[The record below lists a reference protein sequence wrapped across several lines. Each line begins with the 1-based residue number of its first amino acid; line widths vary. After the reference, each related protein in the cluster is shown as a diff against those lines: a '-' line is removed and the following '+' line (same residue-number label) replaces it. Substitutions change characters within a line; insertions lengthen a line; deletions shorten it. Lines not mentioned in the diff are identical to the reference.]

1 MEESKTSKNENHEPK
16 KNAWAFS
23 EESKA
28 VKVITNQTLKARND
42 KSIKEIGTNSP
53 NKNTSKKNKQNDICI
68 EKTEVKSCKVNA
80 ASVPGPKDLGLVLRD
95 QSHCKAKKSPSS
107 PVKAEKLPVSQ
118 AKVERAPIL
127 QAKAEKSPK
136 SPNSPV
142 KTEKAS
148 SLQATA
154 AEKTLNSQRKA
165 EKAPGSQMKS
175 EKVPSLPT
183 EAEKVPGLLLKENM
197 GQTELQKIGKKIP
210 SPITSLDKVNIG
222 VAEGI
227 KSALENSQPPQ
238 KQQTCTDNTGDSDDS
253 ASGTEDISDDL
264 SKTKN
269 DESNKENSSEMDYL
283 ENATVIDESTLTPE
297 QRLGLKQ
304 AEERLERDHIFR
316 LEKRSPEYTNCR
328 YLCKLCLIHIENI
341 QGAHKHIKE
350 KRHKKNILEKQ
361 EESELRS
368 LPPPSPAHLA
378 ALSVAVIE
386 LAKEQGITDDDL
398 RVRQEIVE
406 EMSKVVTAFL
416 PECSLRLYGSSLTKF
431 ALKSSDV
438 NIDIKF
444 PPKMNHPDL
453 LIQVLGI
460 LKKSVLY
467 LDVESD
473 FHAKVPVVV
482 CRDRKSGLLCRVSA
496 GNDMACLTTDL
507 LAALGKME
515 PVFIPLV
522 LAFRYWAKLCYIDS
536 QTDGGIPSYCFALMV
551 MFFLQ
556 QRKHPLLPC
565 LLGSWIEGF
574 DPKRMDDFQL
584 KGIVEEKFVK
594 WEYNS
599 SSATEKNSIAE
610 ENKAKADQPKDDTK
624 KTETDNQSNAMKEKH
639 GKSPLTLE
647 TPNQVS
653 LGQLWLELLKFYT
666 LDFALEEYVICVR
679 IQDILT
685 RENKNWPKRRIA
697 IEDPFSVK
705 RNVARS
711 LNSQLVYEYVVERF
725 RAAYRYFACPQRKG
739 GNKSSVD
746 SMKKEKGKISN
757 KKPMK
762 SDHMASAC
770 CILLGE
776 STEKINAEGGQPG
789 KYDEVEC
796 TSQRCITED
805 DNLLINELDLSEH
818 GQESSPLS
826 TNEGSELAPKSIKKQ
841 DVLAPSETCLKKECS
856 QCNCVVYKSPEPDES
871 AGTDC
876 RSDLERESS
885 HTCYTCTDTSTTS
898 CNCKATEDASDLND
912 DDSHPTQELYYV
924 FDKFILTSGKPP
936 TIVCSI
942 CKKDGHS
949 KNDCPEDFRKI
960 DLKPLPPMTNR
971 FREILDL
978 VCKRCFDELSPPFSE
993 QHNREQILIGLEKF
1007 IQKEYDEK
1015 ARLCLFGSSKN
1026 GFGFRDSDLDIC
1038 MTLEGHENAE
1048 KLNCKEIIE
1057 NLAKILKRH
1066 PGLRNILPIT
1076 TAKVPIVKFEHRR
1089 SGLEGDISLYN
1100 TLAQHNTRMLA
1111 TYAAIDP
1118 RVQYLGYTMKV
1129 FAKRCDIGDA
1139 SRGSLSSYAYILM
1152 VLYFLQQRKPPV
1164 IPVLQEIF
1172 DGKQIPQRMV
1182 DGWNAFFFDKTEELK
1197 KRLPSLG
1204 KNTETLGELWL
1215 GLLRFY
1221 TEEFDFKEYVI
1232 SIRQKK
1238 LLTTFEK
1245 QWTSKCIAIED
1256 PFDLNHNLG
1265 AGVSRKMTNFI
1276 MKAFINGRKLFG
1288 TPFYPLIGRE
1298 AEYFFDSRVLTDGEL
1313 APNDRCC
1320 RVCGKIGHYMKDCP
1334 KRRSSLLFR
1343 LKKKDSEEEKE
1354 GNEEEKDSRDLVDP
1368 RDLHDTRDF
1377 RDPRDLRCFICGDA
1391 GHVRR
1396 ECPEVKLARQR
1407 NSSVAAAQLVRNL
1420 VNAQQVAGSSQQQGD
1435 QSIRTRQSSE
1445 CSDSPSYSPQPQPF
1459 PQNSSQSTAITQAPS
1474 QPGSQ
1479 PKLGPP
1485 QQGAQPPHQ
1494 VQMPMYNFP
1503 QSPPTQYSPMHN
1515 MGLLPM
1521 HPLQIP
1527 APSWPIHGPVIHSA
1541 PGSAPSNIGLNDP
1554 SIIFAQ
1560 PAARPVAIPSS
1571 SHDGHWPRTVAPNSL
1586 VNNGTVG
1593 NSEPGFPGL
1602 NPPIPWEH
1610 APRPHFP
1617 LVPASWPYGLHQNFM
1632 HQGNAR
1638 FQHNKPF
1645 YTQGTIAYIFVNGLD
1660 GFCSGSRSLCK
1671 SQDLRV
1677 KIYEFSK
1684 HLLREHTCYV
1694 SDCAWCLLLKN

>member
-1 MEESKTSKNENHEPK
+1 MEDSKASKNENHEPK
-16 KNAWAFS
+16 KNAWAIS
-23 EESKA
+23 
-28 VKVITNQTLKARND
+28 NQTLKTRND
-42 KSIKEIGTNSP
+42 KSIKEIGTSSP
-53 NKNTSKKNKQNDICI
+53 NKNSSKKNKQNDICI
-68 EKTEVKSCKVNA
+68 EKTEAKSCKVNA
-80 ASVPGPKDLGLVLRD
+80 ANVASPKDLGLVLRD
-95 QSHCKAKKSPSS
+95 QSHCKTKKSPNS
-107 PVKAEKLPVSQ
+107 PVKAEKIPVS
-118 AKVERAPIL
+118 

-142 KTEKAS
+142 KTEKTPS
-148 SLQATA
+148 SQATA
-154 AEKTLNSQRKA
+154 TEKALSSQRKT
-165 EKAPGSQMKS
+165 EKVPSSQMKS
-175 EKVPSLPT
+175 EKVVGSPVEP
-183 EAEKVPGLLLKENM
+183 EKVPSLLSKENIRR
-197 GQTELQKIGKKIP
+197 TELQQIGKKIP
-210 SPITSLDKVNIG
+210 SSFTSLDKVNID
-222 VAEGI
+222 VVEGG
-227 KSALENSQPPQ
+227 KSALENSPLSQ
-238 KQQTCTDNTGDSDDS
+238 KQQACADNTGDSDDS
-253 ASGTEDISDDL
+253 ASGIEDIADDL
-264 SKTKN
+264 SKMKN
-269 DESNKENSSEMDYL
+269 DDSNKENSSEMDYL
-283 ENATVIDESTLTPE
+283 ENATVIDESALTPE

-316 LEKRSPEYTNCR
+316 LEK
-328 YLCKLCLIHIENI
+328 
-341 QGAHKHIKE
+341 
-350 KRHKKNILEKQ
+350 EKQ

-368 LPPPSPAHLA
+368 LPPPTPAHLA

-386 LAKEQGITDDDL
+386 LAKEHGITDDDL

-406 EMSKVVTAFL
+406 EMSKVITTFL

-431 ALKSSDV
+431 ALKNSDV

-444 PPKMNHPDL
+444 PPRMNHPDL

-467 LDVESD
+467 IDVESD

-482 CRDRKSGLLCRVSA
+482 CKDRKSGLLCRVSA

-515 PVFIPLV
+515 PVFTPLV

-551 MFFLQ
+551 LFFLQ
-556 QRKHPLLPC
+556 QRKPPLLPC

-639 GKSPLTLE
+639 GKSPLTLG

-739 GNKSSVD
+739 GNKSVD

-757 KKPMK
+757 KKSVK
-762 SDHMASAC
+762 SDNMASNC

-776 STEKINAEGGQPG
+776 STEKINTGRGQPD
-789 KYDEVEC
+789 KYDEMEC

-805 DNLLINELDLSEH
+805 DSLLVNELALAEL
-818 GQESSPLS
+818 GRESSCLS
-826 TNEGSELAPKSIKKQ
+826 TSKGSELEPKSIRKQ
-841 DVLAPSETCLKKECS
+841 DDLAPSETCLKKELS
-856 QCNCVVYKSPEPDES
+856 QCNCIDYKSPDPSES

-876 RSDLERESS
+876 RSNTETESS
-885 HTCYTCTDTSTTS
+885 HQIVSTDTSATS
-898 CNCKATEDASDLND
+898 CNCKATEDASDLD
-912 DDSHPTQELYYV
+912 DDDNHPTQELYYV

-1334 KRRSSLLFR
+1334 KRRR
-1343 LKKKDSEEEKE
+1343 LKKKDSEEEKD

-1368 RDLHDTRDF
+1368 RDLHDSREF

-1420 VNAQQVAGSSQQQGD
+1420 VNAQQVAGSAQQQGD

-1459 PQNSSQSTAITQAPS
+1459 PQNSSQSAAITQSPS

-1485 QQGAQPPHQ
+1485 QQGTQTPH
-1494 VQMPMYNFP
+1494 
-1503 QSPPTQYSPMHN
+1503 
-1515 MGLLPM
+1515 
-1521 HPLQIP
+1521 
-1527 APSWPIHGPVIHSA
+1527 
-1541 PGSAPSNIGLNDP
+1541 
-1554 SIIFAQ
+1554 Q
-1560 PAARPVAIPSS
+1560 PAARPVAIPNS

-1638 FQHNKPF
+1638 FQPNKPF
-1645 YTQGTIAYIFVNGLD
+1645 YTQDRCATRR
-1660 GFCSGSRSLCK
+1660 C
-1671 SQDLRV
+1671 
-1677 KIYEFSK
+1677 
-1684 HLLREHTCYV
+1684 RERCPHPPRGNV
-1694 SDCAWCLLLKN
+1694 SE

>member
-16 KNAWAFS
+16 KNVWAIC

-28 VKVITNQTLKARND
+28 VKVISNQTLKTRSD
-42 KSIKEIGTNSP
+42 KSLKEIGTSSP
-53 NKNTSKKNKQNDICI
+53 NKNSSKRNKQNDICI
-68 EKTEVKSCKVNA
+68 EKTEVKSCKINA
-80 ASVPGPKDLGLVLRD
+80 VSVPGPKDLGLVLRD
-95 QSHCKAKKSPSS
+95 QSHCKAKKSPNS
-107 PVKAEKLPVSQ
+107 PVKAEKAPTSQ
-118 AKVERAPIL
+118 TKVEKTPSL

-136 SPNSPV
+136 SPD
-142 KTEKAS
+142 S
-148 SLQATA
+148 S
-154 AEKTLNSQRKA
+154 RKA
-165 EKAPGSQMKS
+165 EKAPSSQVKA
-175 EKVPSLPT
+175 EKVPSSPS
-183 EAEKVPGLLLKENM
+183 ENVSSLLRENM
-197 GQTELQKIGKKIP
+197 RQMELQQIEKKIP
-210 SPITSLDKVNIG
+210 SSFTSVDKVNTQVVQG
-222 VAEGI
+222 V
-227 KSALENSQPPQ
+227 KSAMENSVQSQ
-238 KQQTCTDNTGDSDDS
+238 KQQTCTDGDSDDS
-253 ASGTEDISDDL
+253 ASGMEDIADDL
-264 SKTKN
+264 SKMKN
-269 DESNKENSSEMDYL
+269 DESNKENSSELEYL

-316 LEKRSPEYTNCR
+316 IEKRSPEYTNCR
-328 YLCKLCLIHIENI
+328 YLCKLCLILIENI
-341 QGAHKHIKE
+341 QRAHKHIKE

-386 LAKEQGITDDDL
+386 LAKEQGLTDDDFQ
-398 RVRQEIVE
+398 VRQEIVE
-406 EMSKVVTAFL
+406 EMSKVITASL

-460 LKKSVLY
+460 LKKNVSYV
-467 LDVESD
+467 DVESD

-482 CRDRKSGLLCRVSA
+482 CKDRKSGLLCRVSA

-507 LAALGKME
+507 LAALGKRE

-522 LAFRYWAKLCYIDS
+522 LAFRYWAKLCHIDS
-536 QTDGGIPSYCFALMV
+536 QSDGGIPSYCFALMV

-556 QRKHPLLPC
+556 QRKPPLLPS

-584 KGIVEEKFVK
+584 KGIVEENYVK

-599 SSATEKNSIAE
+599 SSTTEKNSTTE
-610 ENKAKADQPKDDTK
+610 ENKAKADQPKDDSK
-624 KTETDNQSNAMKEKH
+624 KTETENQSNAMKEKH

-679 IQDILT
+679 IKDILT

-697 IEDPFSVK
+697 IEDPFSIK

-739 GNKSSVD
+739 GNMSTVD
-746 SMKKEKGKISN
+746 SKKKEKGKISN
-757 KKPMK
+757 KKPVE
-762 SDHMASAC
+762 SDNTATNC
-770 CILLGE
+770 CILFEE
-776 STEKINAEGGQPG
+776 STEKINVEREQPD
-789 KYDEVEC
+789 KYDEMEC
-796 TSQRCITED
+796 TSQRCTSGND
-805 DNLLINELDLSEH
+805 DSLINELDLAEH
-818 GQESSPLS
+818 GQESSSLI
-826 TNEGSELAPKSIKKQ
+826 TGEGSQLEAKSIKSQ
-841 DVLAPSETCLKKECS
+841 DDLAPSETCLKKELSHCDCS
-856 QCNCVVYKSPEPDES
+856 KYKSHDPCES
-871 AGTDC
+871 ASGTNC
-876 RSDLERESS
+876 RLNLETRSS
-885 HTCYTCTDTSTTS
+885 PQIVCTDMSAIS
-898 CNCKATEDASDLND
+898 CNCKAAEDASEID
-912 DDSHPTQELYYV
+912 DDNNLTQELHYV
-924 FDKFILTSGKPP
+924 FDKCILTSGKPP

-978 VCKRCFDELSPPFSE
+978 VCKSCFDELSPPFSE

-1007 IQKEYDEK
+1007 IQKEFDEK

-1048 KLNCKEIIE
+1048 KLNSKDIIE

-1334 KRRSSLLFR
+1334 KRRSLLFR
-1343 LKKKDSEEEKE
+1343 LKKKDSEEDKE
-1354 GNEEEKDSRDLVDP
+1354 GNEEDKDSRDLL
-1368 RDLHDTRDF
+1368 DLHDSRDY

-1420 VNAQQVAGSSQQQGD
+1420 VNAQQVAGSAQQQGD
-1435 QSIRTRQSSE
+1435 QPIRTRQSSE

-1459 PQNSSQSTAITQAPS
+1459 PQNSSQSAAITQSPS

-1479 PKLGPP
+1479 SNLGPP

-1503 QSPPTQYSPMHN
+1503 QSPPAQYSPMHN

-1541 PGSAPSNIGLNDP
+1541 PGTAPSNIGLNDP

-1560 PAARPVAIPSS
+1560 PAARPVAIPST

-1586 VNNGTVG
+1586 VNNGAVR

-1638 FQHNKPF
+1638 FQPNKPF
-1645 YTQGTIAYIFVNGLD
+1645 YTQDRCANRR
-1660 GFCSGSRSLCK
+1660 C
-1671 SQDLRV
+1671 
-1677 KIYEFSK
+1677 
-1684 HLLREHTCYV
+1684 RERCPHPPRGNV
-1694 SDCAWCLLLKN
+1694 SE

>member
-1 MEESKTSKNENHEPK
+1 MEESKTSENENHEPK
-16 KNAWAFS
+16 KNAWALS

-28 VKVITNQTLKARND
+28 VKVITNQTLKAKND
-42 KSIKEIGTNSP
+42 KSIKEIGTSSP
-53 NKNTSKKNKQNDICI
+53 NKNNSKKNKQNDICI

-80 ASVPGPKDLGLVLRD
+80 ASVPGKDLVLRD
-95 QSHCKAKKSPSS
+95 QSHCRAKKSPNS
-107 PVKAEKLPVSQ
+107 PAKAEKLPVSQ
-118 AKVERAPIL
+118 AKVERAPSL
-127 QAKAEKSPK
+127 QAKTEKPSK

-142 KTEKAS
+142 KTEKTPS
-148 SLQATA
+148 SQAIV

-175 EKVPSLPT
+175 EKVPSLPA
-183 EAEKVPGLLLKENM
+183 EAEKVPSLLLKENM
-197 GQTELQKIGKKIP
+197 RQTELQHIGKKIP
-210 SPITSLDKVNIG
+210 SSFTSLDKVNIG
-222 VAEGI
+222 VAEEE
-227 KSALENSQPPQ
+227 KPAMENSQRSQ

-264 SKTKN
+264 SKMKS

-368 LPPPSPAHLA
+368 LPPPSLAHLA
-378 ALSVAVIE
+378 ALSVAVTE

-398 RVRQEIVE
+398 KVRQEIVE
-406 EMSKVVTAFL
+406 EMSKVITTFL

-467 LDVESD
+467 VDVESD

-482 CRDRKSGLLCRVSA
+482 CKDRKSGLLCRVSA

-515 PVFIPLV
+515 PVFTPLV

-556 QRKHPLLPC
+556 QRKPPLLPC

-599 SSATEKNSIAE
+599 SSATERNSIAE

-624 KTETDNQSNAMKEKH
+624 KTETTNQSNARKEKY

-647 TPNQVS
+647 TPNRVS

-679 IQDILT
+679 IKDILT

-697 IEDPFSVK
+697 IEDPFSIK

-725 RAAYRYFACPQRKG
+725 RAAYRYFACPQKKG
-739 GNKSSVD
+739 GNKSTVD

-757 KKPMK
+757 KKPVK
-762 SDHMASAC
+762 TETVASSC
-770 CILLGE
+770 CTLLGE
-776 STEKINAEGGQPG
+776 STEKVNAGRGQPD
-789 KYDEVEC
+789 KYNEMEC
-796 TSQRCITED
+796 TSQRCITEA
-805 DNLLINELDLSEH
+805 DNLLVNDLDLAER
-818 GQESSPLS
+818 GQESSSLS
-826 TNEGSELAPKSIKKQ
+826 TSENSELEPKSIKNQ
-841 DVLAPSETCLKKECS
+841 DVLAPSETCFKKDFS
-856 QCNCVVYKSPEPDES
+856 QYNCIDYKSPEPDES
-871 AGTDC
+871 SGTDC
-876 RSDLERESS
+876 RSDLETKSS
-885 HTCYTCTDTSTTS
+885 HQIVCTDTSATS
-898 CNCKATEDASDLND
+898 CNCKATEDASDPND
-912 DDSHPTQELYYV
+912 DENHPIQELYYV

-971 FREILDL
+971 FRDILDL

-1354 GNEEEKDSRDLVDP
+1354 GNEEEKDSRDLLDP

-1420 VNAQQVAGSSQQQGD
+1420 VNAQQVAGSAQQQGD

-1459 PQNSSQSTAITQAPS
+1459 PQNSSQSTAITQPPS

-1485 QQGAQPPHQ
+1485 QQGTQHPHQ

-1503 QSPPTQYSPMHN
+1503 QSPPAQYSPMHN

-1638 FQHNKPF
+1638 FQPNKPF
-1645 YTQGTIAYIFVNGLD
+1645 YTQAGLQMHSNQPILLSQGYPYLSVSYIQQ
-1660 GFCSGSRSLCK
+1660 K
-1671 SQDLRV
+1671 
-1677 KIYEFSK
+1677 K
-1684 HLLREHTCYV
+1684 
-1694 SDCAWCLLLKN
+1694 

>member
-1 MEESKTSKNENHEPK
+1 MEEPKTCKSENHEPK
-16 KNAWAFS
+16 KNAIC
-23 EESKA
+23 EESKS

-53 NKNTSKKNKQNDICI
+53 NRNSSKKNKQNDICM
-68 EKTEVKSCKVNA
+68 EKSDVKSCKVNA

-95 QSHCKAKKSPSS
+95 QSHCKAKKLPNSPMKAEKAPISQAKLEKVPS
-107 PVKAEKLPVSQ
+107 LQAKLEKLPKSPNLPVKAEKASC
-118 AKVERAPIL
+118 
-127 QAKAEKSPK
+127 SP
-136 SPNSPV
+136 
-142 KTEKAS
+142 A
-148 SLQATA
+148 ATA
-154 AEKTLNSQRKA
+154 AAAAAAEKALSSQRKE
-165 EKAPGSQMKS
+165 EKTPSSQMKS
-175 EKVPSLPT
+175 EKVPSS
-183 EAEKVPGLLLKENM
+183 LLKESM
-197 GQTELQKIGKKIP
+197 KQTELHQTGKKV
-210 SPITSLDKVNIG
+210 SSSFTSVDKGNSENLQG
-222 VAEGI
+222 E
-227 KSALENSQPPQ
+227 KSAWENLPRSQRQ
-238 KQQTCTDNTGDSDDS
+238 RIRTDNTGDSDDS
-253 ASGTEDISDDL
+253 ASGIEEILDDL
-264 SKTKN
+264 NKMKN

-378 ALSVAVIE
+378 ALSVAVVE

-406 EMSKVVTAFL
+406 EMSKVITTFL

-460 LKKSVLY
+460 LKKNVLY
-467 LDVESD
+467 VDVESD

-482 CRDRKSGLLCRVSA
+482 CKDRKSGLLCRVSA

-515 PVFIPLV
+515 PVFTPLV

-556 QRKHPLLPC
+556 QRKPPLLPC

-599 SSATEKNSIAE
+599 SSATEKNSIAD

-624 KTETDNQSNAMKEKH
+624 KTETDNQSNAMREKH

-647 TPNQVS
+647 APNQVS

-679 IQDILT
+679 IQDTVT

-739 GNKSSVD
+739 GNKSTVD
-746 SMKKEKGKISN
+746 FKKKEKGKISN
-757 KKPMK
+757 KKPVK
-762 SDHMASAC
+762 SDNMATSC

-776 STEKINAEGGQPG
+776 STEKKNTERGQPD
-789 KYDEVEC
+789 KYDEMEC
-796 TSQRCITED
+796 TSQRCII
-805 DNLLINELDLSEH
+805 DNDSLLVNELGLTDH
-818 GQESSPLS
+818 GQESSSVS
-826 TNEGSELAPKSIKKQ
+826 TASEGSELEPKSVKKQ
-841 DVLAPSETCLKKECS
+841 SDLAPSETCLKKELS
-856 QCNCVVYKSPEPDES
+856 QCNYIGSSDPVES

-876 RSDLERESS
+876 RSNLQTESS
-885 HTCYTCTDTSTTS
+885 HQIVCTDISATS
-898 CNCKATEDASDLND
+898 CNCKASEVASDLND
-912 DDSHPTQELYYV
+912 DDNLPSQELYYV

-1007 IQKEYDEK
+1007 IQREYDEK

-1204 KNTETLGELWL
+1204 KNTESLGELWL

-1334 KRRSSLLFR
+1334 KRKSSLLFR

-1354 GNEEEKDSRDLVDP
+1354 GNEEEKDSRDHLDS
-1368 RDLHDTRDF
+1368 RDLHDARDF

-1420 VNAQQVAGSSQQQGD
+1420 VNAQQVAGSSQQQSD
-1435 QSIRTRQSSE
+1435 QSIRSRQSSE

-1459 PQNSSQSTAITQAPS
+1459 PQNSSQSAAITQSPS
-1474 QPGSQ
+1474 QPASQ

-1485 QQGAQPPHQ
+1485 QQGAQPSHQ

-1503 QSPPTQYSPMHN
+1503 QSPPAQYSPMHN

-1586 VNNGTVG
+1586 VNNGAVG
-1593 NSEPGFPGL
+1593 NSEPRFQGL
-1602 NPPIPWEH
+1602 TPPIPWEH

-1638 FQHNKPF
+1638 FQPNKPF
-1645 YTQGTIAYIFVNGLD
+1645 YTQAGLPMHSNQPILLSQGYPYLNVSYIQQ
-1660 GFCSGSRSLCK
+1660 K
-1671 SQDLRV
+1671 
-1677 KIYEFSK
+1677 K
-1684 HLLREHTCYV
+1684 
-1694 SDCAWCLLLKN
+1694 

>member
-1445 CSDSPSYSPQPQPF
+1445 CV
-1459 PQNSSQSTAITQAPS
+1459 STLPAD
-1474 QPGSQ
+1474 
-1479 PKLGPP
+1479 
-1485 QQGAQPPHQ
+1485 
-1494 VQMPMYNFP
+1494 
-1503 QSPPTQYSPMHN
+1503 
-1515 MGLLPM
+1515 GLVL
-1521 HPLQIP
+1521 
-1527 APSWPIHGPVIHSA
+1527 AG
-1541 PGSAPSNIGLNDP
+1541 
-1554 SIIFAQ
+1554 
-1560 PAARPVAIPSS
+1560 R
-1571 SHDGHWPRTVAPNSL
+1571 
-1586 VNNGTVG
+1586 
-1593 NSEPGFPGL
+1593 
-1602 NPPIPWEH
+1602 
-1610 APRPHFP
+1610 
-1617 LVPASWPYGLHQNFM
+1617 
-1632 HQGNAR
+1632 
-1638 FQHNKPF
+1638 
-1645 YTQGTIAYIFVNGLD
+1645 
-1660 GFCSGSRSLCK
+1660 
-1671 SQDLRV
+1671 
-1677 KIYEFSK
+1677 
-1684 HLLREHTCYV
+1684 
-1694 SDCAWCLLLKN
+1694 

>member
-1 MEESKTSKNENHEPK
+1 MEDSKTSTNENHEPK
-16 KNAWAFS
+16 KNAWALS

-28 VKVITNQTLKARND
+28 VKVISNQTLKARND
-42 KSIKEIGTNSP
+42 KSIKEIGTSSP
-53 NKNTSKKNKQNDICI
+53 NKNSSKKNKQNDICI

-80 ASVPGPKDLGLVLRD
+80 ANIASPKDLGLVLRD
-95 QSHCKAKKSPSS
+95 QSHCKTK
-107 PVKAEKLPVSQ
+107 
-118 AKVERAPIL
+118 
-127 QAKAEKSPK
+127 K

-142 KTEKAS
+142 KAEKVPVSQAKAEKLPKSPNSPAKTEKTP

-154 AEKTLNSQRKA
+154 TEKSLSSQRKM
-165 EKAPGSQMKS
+165 EKVPSSQMKS
-175 EKVPSLPT
+175 EKVPGSPAEPEKAPSL
-183 EAEKVPGLLLKENM
+183 VLKENIRR
-197 GQTELQKIGKKIP
+197 TEFQQIGKKIP
-210 SPITSLDKVNIG
+210 SSFTSLDKVNMD
-222 VAEGI
+222 VEGG
-227 KSALENSQPPQ
+227 KSASETAPQSQ
-238 KQQTCTDNTGDSDDS
+238 KQQACTDNTGDSDDS
-253 ASGTEDISDDL
+253 ASGIEDISDDL
-264 SKTKN
+264 SKMKN
-269 DESNKENSSEMDYL
+269 DDSNKENSSEMEYL
-283 ENATVIDESTLTPE
+283 ENATVIDESALTPE

-368 LPPPSPAHLA
+368 LPPPTAAHLA

-386 LAKEQGITDDDL
+386 LAKEHGITDDDL

-406 EMSKVVTAFL
+406 EMSEVITTFL

-431 ALKSSDV
+431 ALKNSDV

-444 PPKMNHPDL
+444 PPRMNHPDL

-467 LDVESD
+467 IDVESD

-482 CRDRKSGLLCRVSA
+482 CKDRKRLPLCGTSDTFFSLPPKYLCYNSVTPLSGLLCRVSA

-507 LAALGKME
+507 LAALGKLE
-515 PVFIPLV
+515 PVFTPLV

-556 QRKHPLLPC
+556 QRKPPLLPC

-639 GKSPLTLE
+639 GKSPLTLG

-679 IQDILT
+679 MQDILT

-739 GNKSSVD
+739 GNKSTVN
-746 SMKKEKGKISN
+746 SMKKEKGKVSN
-757 KKPMK
+757 KKPVK
-762 SDHMASAC
+762 SDNMASSC
-770 CILLGE
+770 TLLGE
-776 STEKINAEGGQPG
+776 STEKINAERGQPD
-789 KYDEVEC
+789 KYDEMEC

-805 DNLLINELDLSEH
+805 DSLLVNELDLAEL
-818 GQESSPLS
+818 GQESCLS
-826 TNEGSELAPKSIKKQ
+826 TGEGSELEPKSNKKQ
-841 DVLAPSETCLKKECS
+841 DDLAPSETYLKKELS
-856 QCNCVVYKSPEPDES
+856 QCNCIDYKSPDPDES
-871 AGTDC
+871 VGTDC
-876 RSDLERESS
+876 RSNIETESS
-885 HTCYTCTDTSTTS
+885 HQNVSTDTSATS

-912 DDSHPTQELYYV
+912 DDNHPTQELYYV

-1334 KRRSSLLFR
+1334 KRRSLLFR
-1343 LKKKDSEEEKE
+1343 LKKKDSEEEKD
-1354 GNEEEKDSRDLVDP
+1354 GNEEEKDSRDLVDA
-1368 RDLHDTRDF
+1368 RDLHDTREF

-1407 NSSVAAAQLVRNL
+1407 NSSVAAAQLVRSL
-1420 VNAQQVAGSSQQQGD
+1420 VNAQQVAGSGQQQSD
-1435 QSIRTRQSSE
+1435 QSVRTRQSSE

-1459 PQNSSQSTAITQAPS
+1459 PQNSSQSAAITQSPS

-1503 QSPPTQYSPMHN
+1503 QSPPAQYSPMHN

-1560 PAARPVAIPSS
+1560 PAARPVAIPNS

-1638 FQHNKPF
+1638 FQPNKPF
-1645 YTQGTIAYIFVNGLD
+1645 YTQAGLPMHSNQPILLSQGYPYLNVSYIQQ
-1660 GFCSGSRSLCK
+1660 K
-1671 SQDLRV
+1671 
-1677 KIYEFSK
+1677 K
-1684 HLLREHTCYV
+1684 
-1694 SDCAWCLLLKN
+1694 

>member
-1 MEESKTSKNENHEPK
+1 M
-16 KNAWAFS
+16 
-23 EESKA
+23 
-28 VKVITNQTLKARND
+28 
-42 KSIKEIGTNSP
+42 
-53 NKNTSKKNKQNDICI
+53 
-68 EKTEVKSCKVNA
+68 
-80 ASVPGPKDLGLVLRD
+80 
-95 QSHCKAKKSPSS
+95 
-107 PVKAEKLPVSQ
+107 
-118 AKVERAPIL
+118 
-127 QAKAEKSPK
+127 
-136 SPNSPV
+136 
-142 KTEKAS
+142 
-148 SLQATA
+148 
-154 AEKTLNSQRKA
+154 
-165 EKAPGSQMKS
+165 
-175 EKVPSLPT
+175 
-183 EAEKVPGLLLKENM
+183 
-197 GQTELQKIGKKIP
+197 
-210 SPITSLDKVNIG
+210 
-222 VAEGI
+222 
-227 KSALENSQPPQ
+227 
-238 KQQTCTDNTGDSDDS
+238 
-253 ASGTEDISDDL
+253 
-264 SKTKN
+264 
-269 DESNKENSSEMDYL
+269 
-283 ENATVIDESTLTPE
+283 
-297 QRLGLKQ
+297 
-304 AEERLERDHIFR
+304 
-316 LEKRSPEYTNCR
+316 
-328 YLCKLCLIHIENI
+328 
-341 QGAHKHIKE
+341 
-350 KRHKKNILEKQ
+350 
-361 EESELRS
+361 
-368 LPPPSPAHLA
+368 
-378 ALSVAVIE
+378 
-386 LAKEQGITDDDL
+386 
-398 RVRQEIVE
+398 
-406 EMSKVVTAFL
+406 
-416 PECSLRLYGSSLTKF
+416 
-431 ALKSSDV
+431 
-438 NIDIKF
+438 
-444 PPKMNHPDL
+444 
-453 LIQVLGI
+453 
-460 LKKSVLY
+460 
-467 LDVESD
+467 
-473 FHAKVPVVV
+473 
-482 CRDRKSGLLCRVSA
+482 
-496 GNDMACLTTDL
+496 
-507 LAALGKME
+507 
-515 PVFIPLV
+515 
-522 LAFRYWAKLCYIDS
+522 
-536 QTDGGIPSYCFALMV
+536 
-551 MFFLQ
+551 
-556 QRKHPLLPC
+556 
-565 LLGSWIEGF
+565 
-574 DPKRMDDFQL
+574 
-584 KGIVEEKFVK
+584 
-594 WEYNS
+594 
-599 SSATEKNSIAE
+599 
-610 ENKAKADQPKDDTK
+610 
-624 KTETDNQSNAMKEKH
+624 
-639 GKSPLTLE
+639 
-647 TPNQVS
+647 
-653 LGQLWLELLKFYT
+653 
-666 LDFALEEYVICVR
+666 
-679 IQDILT
+679 
-685 RENKNWPKRRIA
+685 
-697 IEDPFSVK
+697 
-705 RNVARS
+705 
-711 LNSQLVYEYVVERF
+711 ERF

-739 GNKSSVD
+739 GNKSTVD
-746 SMKKEKGKISN
+746 LKKKEKGKLSN
-757 KKPMK
+757 KKPVK
-762 SDHMASAC
+762 SDCSATNGC
-770 CILLGE
+770 VLGE
-776 STEKINAEGGQPG
+776 STEKVNMERGQPL
-789 KYDEVEC
+789 KHDEMEF
-796 TSQRCITED
+796 TSQRCIV
-805 DNLLINELDLSEH
+805 DNDRLLVNELGLADH
-818 GQESSPLS
+818 GQDSSSLS
-826 TNEGSELAPKSIKKQ
+826 TGSEGSELQQKSAEKQ
-841 DVLAPSETCLKKECS
+841 GDLTPSETSLKKELS
-856 QCNCVVYKSPEPDES
+856 QCHCTGTPDGAGS

-876 RSDLERESS
+876 RSNLEMESS
-885 HTCYTCTDTSTTS
+885 HQIVCNNISATS
-898 CNCKATEDASDLND
+898 CNCKATEVASDLID
-912 DDSHPTQELYYV
+912 DDNLPSQELYYV

-978 VCKRCFDELSPPFSE
+978 VCKRCFDELSPPCSE

-1204 KNTETLGELWL
+1204 KNTESLGELWL

-1334 KRRSSLLFR
+1334 KRKR

-1354 GNEEEKDSRDLVDP
+1354 GNEEEKDSRDLLDS
-1368 RDLHDTRDF
+1368 
-1377 RDPRDLRCFICGDA
+1377 RDLRCFICGDA

-1396 ECPEVKLARQR
+1396 ECPEVKMARQR

-1420 VNAQQVAGSSQQQGD
+1420 VNAQQVAGSAQQQSD

-1459 PQNSSQSTAITQAPS
+1459 PQNSPQPSALPPPPS

-1485 QQGAQPPHQ
+1485 QQGGQPPHQ
-1494 VQMPMYNFP
+1494 VQMPLYNFP
-1503 QSPPTQYSPMHN
+1503 PSPPAHYSPMHG

-1527 APSWPIHGPVIHSA
+1527 APSWPIHGPMLHSA
-1541 PGSAPSNIGLNDP
+1541 PGSTPSNIGLNDP

-1560 PAARPVAIPSS
+1560 PAARPMAIPSS

-1586 VNNGTVG
+1586 VNNGAVG
-1593 NSEPGFPGL
+1593 NSEPRFRGL

-1632 HQGNAR
+1632 HQGNPR
-1638 FQHNKPF
+1638 FQPKPF
-1645 YTQGTIAYIFVNGLD
+1645 YAQAERCATRR
-1660 GFCSGSRSLCK
+1660 SRERCPHPP
-1671 SQDLRV
+1671 RGN
-1677 KIYEFSK
+1677 
-1684 HLLREHTCYV
+1684 V
-1694 SDCAWCLLLKN
+1694 SE

>member
-16 KNAWAFS
+16 KNAWALS
-23 EESKA
+23 EESKT

-53 NKNTSKKNKQNDICI
+53 NRNSSKKNKQNDICI

-95 QSHCKAKKSPSS
+95 QSHCKAKKSPNS
-107 PVKAEKLPVSQ
+107 PVKSEKVPISQ
-118 AKVERAPIL
+118 AKVERAPSL

-136 SPNSPV
+136 SSNSPV
-142 KTEKAS
+142 KTEKTPS
-148 SLQATA
+148 FQATVV
-154 AEKTLNSQRKA
+154 EKTLNSQRRA

-175 EKVPSLPT
+175 EKVPSLPP
-183 EAEKVPGLLLKENM
+183 EAEKVPSLLLKENM
-197 GQTELQKIGKKIP
+197 RQTELQQIGKKIP
-210 SPITSLDKVNIG
+210 SSFTSLDKVNID
-222 VAEGI
+222 VTEGE
-227 KSALENSQPPQ
+227 KSALENSQRSQ
-238 KQQTCTDNTGDSDDS
+238 KKQTCTDNTGDSDDS
-253 ASGTEDISDDL
+253 ASGIEDISDDL

-368 LPPPSPAHLA
+368 LPPPTPAHLA
-378 ALSVAVIE
+378 ALTVAVIE

-406 EMSKVVTAFL
+406 EMSKVITTFL
-416 PECSLRLYGSSLTKF
+416 PECSLRLYGSSLSKF

-460 LKKSVLY
+460 LKKSGDYNVRTIFGTLPVVCDNTANDTKRVLY
-467 LDVESD
+467 VDVESD

-482 CRDRKSGLLCRVSA
+482 CKDRKSGLLCRVSA
-496 GNDMACLTTDL
+496 GNDTACLTTDL

-515 PVFIPLV
+515 PVFTPLV

-556 QRKHPLLPC
+556 QRKPPLLPC
-565 LLGSWIEGF
+565 LLGSW
-574 DPKRMDDFQL
+574 
-584 KGIVEEKFVK
+584 
-594 WEYNS
+594 
-599 SSATEKNSIAE
+599 
-610 ENKAKADQPKDDTK
+610 
-624 KTETDNQSNAMKEKH
+624 
-639 GKSPLTLE
+639 SPLTLE
-647 TPNQVS
+647 TQKQVS

-739 GNKSSVD
+739 GNKSTMD
-746 SMKKEKGKISN
+746 SMKKEKGKINS
-757 KKPMK
+757 KKPVK
-762 SDHMASAC
+762 SDNVASNC
-770 CILLGE
+770 CILLGG
-776 STEKINAEGGQPG
+776 STEKINAERGQPD
-789 KYDEVEC
+789 KYDEMKC

-805 DNLLINELDLSEH
+805 DSLLINELDLAEN
-818 GQESSPLS
+818 GQESSSLS
-826 TNEGSELAPKSIKKQ
+826 TSEGSELEPKSIKKQ
-841 DVLAPSETCLKKECS
+841 DVLAPSETYLKKELS
-856 QCNCVVYKSPEPDES
+856 RCNCIDYKSPEPDES
-871 AGTDC
+871 AGTGC
-876 RSDLERESS
+876 RSNLETESS
-885 HTCYTCTDTSTTS
+885 HQIVCTDTSATS

-912 DDSHPTQELYYV
+912 DNHPTQELYYV

-1354 GNEEEKDSRDLVDP
+1354 GNEEEKDSRDLDT

-1420 VNAQQVAGSSQQQGD
+1420 VNAQQVAGSAQQQSD

-1459 PQNSSQSTAITQAPS
+1459 PQNSSQSTAITQPPS

-1503 QSPPTQYSPMHN
+1503 QSPPAQYSPMHN

-1632 HQGNAR
+1632 HQGSAR
-1638 FQHNKPF
+1638 FQPNKPF
-1645 YTQGTIAYIFVNGLD
+1645 YTQAGLPMHSNQPILLSQGYPYLNVSYIQQ
-1660 GFCSGSRSLCK
+1660 K
-1671 SQDLRV
+1671 
-1677 KIYEFSK
+1677 K
-1684 HLLREHTCYV
+1684 
-1694 SDCAWCLLLKN
+1694 

>member
-222 VAEGI
+222 VAEGV

-565 LLGSWIEGF
+565 LLGSW
-574 DPKRMDDFQL
+574 
-584 KGIVEEKFVK
+584 
-594 WEYNS
+594 
-599 SSATEKNSIAE
+599 
-610 ENKAKADQPKDDTK
+610 
-624 KTETDNQSNAMKEKH
+624 
-639 GKSPLTLE
+639 SPLTLE

-1645 YTQGTIAYIFVNGLD
+1645 YTQAGLPMHSNQPILLSQGYPYLNVSYIQQ
-1660 GFCSGSRSLCK
+1660 K
-1671 SQDLRV
+1671 
-1677 KIYEFSK
+1677 K
-1684 HLLREHTCYV
+1684 
-1694 SDCAWCLLLKN
+1694 

>member
-1 MEESKTSKNENHEPK
+1 MEEPKTCKSENHEPK
-16 KNAWAFS
+16 KNAIC
-23 EESKA
+23 EESKS

-53 NKNTSKKNKQNDICI
+53 NRNSSKKNKQNDICM
-68 EKTEVKSCKVNA
+68 EKSDVKSCKVNA

-95 QSHCKAKKSPSS
+95 QSHCKAKKLPNSPMKAEKAPISQAKLEKVPS
-107 PVKAEKLPVSQ
+107 LQAKLEKLPKSPNLPVKAEKASC
-118 AKVERAPIL
+118 
-127 QAKAEKSPK
+127 SP
-136 SPNSPV
+136 
-142 KTEKAS
+142 A
-148 SLQATA
+148 ATA
-154 AEKTLNSQRKA
+154 AAAAAAEKALSSQRKE
-165 EKAPGSQMKS
+165 EKTPSSQMKS
-175 EKVPSLPT
+175 EKVPSS
-183 EAEKVPGLLLKENM
+183 LLKESM
-197 GQTELQKIGKKIP
+197 KQTELHQTGKKV
-210 SPITSLDKVNIG
+210 SSSFTSVDKGNSENLQG
-222 VAEGI
+222 E
-227 KSALENSQPPQ
+227 KSAWENLPRSQRQ
-238 KQQTCTDNTGDSDDS
+238 RIRTDNTGDSDDS
-253 ASGTEDISDDL
+253 ASGIEEILDDL
-264 SKTKN
+264 NKMKN

-378 ALSVAVIE
+378 ALSVAVVE

-406 EMSKVVTAFL
+406 EMSKVITTFL

-460 LKKSVLY
+460 LKKNVLY
-467 LDVESD
+467 VDVESD

-482 CRDRKSGLLCRVSA
+482 CKDRKSGLLCRVSA

-515 PVFIPLV
+515 PVFTPLV

-556 QRKHPLLPC
+556 QRKPPLLPC
-565 LLGSWIEGF
+565 LLGSW
-574 DPKRMDDFQL
+574 
-584 KGIVEEKFVK
+584 
-594 WEYNS
+594 
-599 SSATEKNSIAE
+599 
-610 ENKAKADQPKDDTK
+610 
-624 KTETDNQSNAMKEKH
+624 
-639 GKSPLTLE
+639 SPLTLE
-647 TPNQVS
+647 APNQVS

-679 IQDILT
+679 IQDTVT

-739 GNKSSVD
+739 GNKSTVD
-746 SMKKEKGKISN
+746 FKKKEKGKISN
-757 KKPMK
+757 KKPVK
-762 SDHMASAC
+762 SDNMATSC

-776 STEKINAEGGQPG
+776 STEKKNTERGQPD
-789 KYDEVEC
+789 KYDEMEC
-796 TSQRCITED
+796 TSQRCII
-805 DNLLINELDLSEH
+805 DNDSLLVNELGLTDH
-818 GQESSPLS
+818 GQESSSVS
-826 TNEGSELAPKSIKKQ
+826 TASEGSELEPKSVKKQ
-841 DVLAPSETCLKKECS
+841 SDLAPSETCLKKELS
-856 QCNCVVYKSPEPDES
+856 QCNYIGSSDPVES

-876 RSDLERESS
+876 RSNLQTESS
-885 HTCYTCTDTSTTS
+885 HQIVCTDISATS
-898 CNCKATEDASDLND
+898 CNCKASEVASDLND
-912 DDSHPTQELYYV
+912 DDNLPSQELYYV

-1007 IQKEYDEK
+1007 IQREYDEK

-1204 KNTETLGELWL
+1204 KNTESLGELWL

-1334 KRRSSLLFR
+1334 KRKSSLLFR

-1354 GNEEEKDSRDLVDP
+1354 GNEEEKDSRDHLDS
-1368 RDLHDTRDF
+1368 RDLHDARDF

-1420 VNAQQVAGSSQQQGD
+1420 VNAQQVAGSSQQQSD
-1435 QSIRTRQSSE
+1435 QSIRSRQSSE

-1459 PQNSSQSTAITQAPS
+1459 PQNSSQSAAITQSPS
-1474 QPGSQ
+1474 QPASQ

-1485 QQGAQPPHQ
+1485 QQGAQPSHQ

-1503 QSPPTQYSPMHN
+1503 QSPPAQYSPMHN

-1586 VNNGTVG
+1586 VNNGAVG
-1593 NSEPGFPGL
+1593 NSEPRFQGL
-1602 NPPIPWEH
+1602 TPPIPWEH

-1638 FQHNKPF
+1638 FQPNKPF
-1645 YTQGTIAYIFVNGLD
+1645 YTQDRCATRR
-1660 GFCSGSRSLCK
+1660 C
-1671 SQDLRV
+1671 
-1677 KIYEFSK
+1677 
-1684 HLLREHTCYV
+1684 RERCPHPPRGNV
-1694 SDCAWCLLLKN
+1694 SE

>member
-1 MEESKTSKNENHEPK
+1 MEDSKTLKSENHEPK
-16 KNAWAFS
+16 KNVIC

-28 VKVITNQTLKARND
+28 VQVISNQTLKARND
-42 KSIKEIGTNSP
+42 KSIKEIGNSSP
-53 NKNTSKKNKQNDICI
+53 NRNSSKKNKQNDICI

-80 ASVPGPKDLGLVLRD
+80 TNLPGPKDLGLVLRD
-95 QSHCKAKKSPSS
+95 QSHCKAKKFPNS
-107 PVKAEKLPVSQ
+107 PVKAEKAPISQ
-118 AKVERAPIL
+118 AKLEKATSL

-136 SPNSPV
+136 SPNSV
-142 KTEKAS
+142 KAEKAS
-148 SLQATA
+148 S
-154 AEKTLNSQRKA
+154 
-165 EKAPGSQMKS
+165 SQMKS
-175 EKVPSLPT
+175 EKLPSSPA
-183 EAEKVPGLLLKENM
+183 EAEKGPSLLLKDM
-197 GQTELQKIGKKIP
+197 RQKTELQQIGKKIP
-210 SPITSLDKVNIG
+210 SSFTSVDKVNIDK
-222 VAEGI
+222 EGE
-227 KSALENSQPPQ
+227 KYALQNSPRSQ

-253 ASGTEDISDDL
+253 ASGIEDVSDDL
-264 SKTKN
+264 SKMKN

-386 LAKEQGITDDDL
+386 LAKEHGITDDDL

-406 EMSKVVTAFL
+406 EMSKVLTTFL

-444 PPKMNHPDL
+444 PPK
-453 LIQVLGI
+453 VI
-460 LKKSVLY
+460 LYV
-467 LDVESD
+467 DVESD

-507 LAALGKME
+507 LTALGKIE

-556 QRKHPLLPC
+556 QRKPPLLPC
-565 LLGSWIEGF
+565 LLGSW
-574 DPKRMDDFQL
+574 
-584 KGIVEEKFVK
+584 
-594 WEYNS
+594 
-599 SSATEKNSIAE
+599 
-610 ENKAKADQPKDDTK
+610 
-624 KTETDNQSNAMKEKH
+624 
-639 GKSPLTLE
+639 SPLTLE
-647 TPNQVS
+647 TPNRVS

-679 IQDILT
+679 IRDILT

-725 RAAYRYFACPQRKG
+725 RAAYRYFACPQMKG
-739 GNKSSVD
+739 GNKSTVD
-746 SMKKEKGKISN
+746 FKKREKGKISS
-757 KKPMK
+757 KKPVK
-762 SDHMASAC
+762 SNNMANNG

-776 STEKINAEGGQPG
+776 TTEKINAEREQPV
-789 KYDEVEC
+789 KYDELEC
-796 TSQRCITED
+796 TSQKCIID
-805 DNLLINELDLSEH
+805 NNNLLVNELDFADH
-818 GQESSPLS
+818 GQDSSSLS
-826 TNEGSELAPKSIKKQ
+826 TSNSSELEPKLVKKQ
-841 DVLAPSETCLKKECS
+841 DDLAPSETCLKKELS
-856 QCNCVVYKSPEPDES
+856 QCNCIDLSKSPDPDKS
-871 AGTDC
+871 TGTDC
-876 RSDLERESS
+876 RSNLETESS
-885 HTCYTCTDTSTTS
+885 HQSVCTDTSATS

-912 DDSHPTQELYYV
+912 DDNLPTQELYYV

-978 VCKRCFDELSPPFSE
+978 VCKRCFDELSPPCSE

-1204 KNTETLGELWL
+1204 KNTESLGELWL

-1298 AEYFFDSRVLTDGEL
+1298 AYVDRVWWLT
-1313 APNDRCC
+1313 
-1320 RVCGKIGHYMKDCP
+1320 
-1334 KRRSSLLFR
+1334 
-1343 LKKKDSEEEKE
+1343 
-1354 GNEEEKDSRDLVDP
+1354 
-1368 RDLHDTRDF
+1368 
-1377 RDPRDLRCFICGDA
+1377 
-1391 GHVRR
+1391 
-1396 ECPEVKLARQR
+1396 
-1407 NSSVAAAQLVRNL
+1407 SV
-1420 VNAQQVAGSSQQQGD
+1420 
-1435 QSIRTRQSSE
+1435 
-1445 CSDSPSYSPQPQPF
+1445 
-1459 PQNSSQSTAITQAPS
+1459 
-1474 QPGSQ
+1474 
-1479 PKLGPP
+1479 
-1485 QQGAQPPHQ
+1485 
-1494 VQMPMYNFP
+1494 
-1503 QSPPTQYSPMHN
+1503 
-1515 MGLLPM
+1515 
-1521 HPLQIP
+1521 IP
-1527 APSWPIHGPVIHSA
+1527 AFWEAEAGRSQGQE
-1541 PGSAPSNIGLNDP
+1541 
-1554 SIIFAQ
+1554 FE
-1560 PAARPVAIPSS
+1560 
-1571 SHDGHWPRTVAPNSL
+1571 TSL
-1586 VNNGTVG
+1586 VNV
-1593 NSEPGFPGL
+1593 
-1602 NPPIPWEH
+1602 
-1610 APRPHFP
+1610 
-1617 LVPASWPYGLHQNFM
+1617 V
-1632 HQGNAR
+1632 
-1638 FQHNKPF
+1638 KP
-1645 YTQGTIAYIFVNGLD
+1645 
-1660 GFCSGSRSLCK
+1660 
-1671 SQDLRV
+1671 
-1677 KIYEFSK
+1677 
-1684 HLLREHTCYV
+1684 
-1694 SDCAWCLLLKN
+1694 CLY

>member
-16 KNAWAFS
+16 KNAWALS

-28 VKVITNQTLKARND
+28 VKVISNQTLKARND
-42 KSIKEIGTNSP
+42 KSIKEIGTSSPSRNS
-53 NKNTSKKNKQNDICI
+53 SKKNKQNDICI

-80 ASVPGPKDLGLVLRD
+80 ANVASPKDLGLVLRD
-95 QSHCKAKKSPSS
+95 QSHCKTKKSPNS
-107 PVKAEKLPVSQ
+107 PVKAEKVPVS
-118 AKVERAPIL
+118 

-136 SPNSPV
+136 SSNSPV
-142 KTEKAS
+142 KTEKTS
-148 SLQATA
+148 SSQAIA
-154 AEKTLNSQRKA
+154 AEKALSSQRKT
-165 EKAPGSQMKS
+165 EKVPIAQMKS
-175 EKVPSLPT
+175 EKVPGSLTEPEKAPSLP
-183 EAEKVPGLLLKENM
+183 LKENM
-197 GQTELQKIGKKIP
+197 RQIELQQIGRKIP
-210 SPITSLDKVNIG
+210 SSFTSLDKVNID
-222 VAEGI
+222 VVEGE
-227 KSALENSQPPQ
+227 KSALENSPRSQ
-238 KQQTCTDNTGDSDDS
+238 KQQACTDNTGDSDDS
-253 ASGTEDISDDL
+253 ASGIEDISDDL
-264 SKTKN
+264 SKMKN

-283 ENATVIDESTLTPE
+283 ENATVIDESALTPE

-386 LAKEQGITDDDL
+386 LAKEHGITDDDL

-406 EMSKVVTAFL
+406 EMSKVITTFL

-444 PPKMNHPDL
+444 PPRMNHPDL

-467 LDVESD
+467 IDVESD

-482 CRDRKSGLLCRVSA
+482 CKDRKSGLLCRVSA

-507 LAALGKME
+507 LAALGKTE
-515 PVFIPLV
+515 PVFTPLV

-556 QRKHPLLPC
+556 QRKPPLLPC
-565 LLGSWIEGF
+565 LLGSW
-574 DPKRMDDFQL
+574 
-584 KGIVEEKFVK
+584 
-594 WEYNS
+594 
-599 SSATEKNSIAE
+599 
-610 ENKAKADQPKDDTK
+610 
-624 KTETDNQSNAMKEKH
+624 
-639 GKSPLTLE
+639 SPLTLG

-739 GNKSSVD
+739 GNKSTVD

-757 KKPMK
+757 KKPVK
-762 SDHMASAC
+762 SDNMASSC
-770 CILLGE
+770 CILHGE
-776 STEKINAEGGQPG
+776 STEKINAERGQPD
-789 KYDEVEC
+789 KYDEMEC

-805 DNLLINELDLSEH
+805 DSLLVNELDLAEL
-818 GQESSPLS
+818 GQESSSLS
-826 TNEGSELAPKSIKKQ
+826 TSGGSELEPKSIKKQ
-841 DVLAPSETCLKKECS
+841 DDLAPSETCLKKELS
-856 QCNCVVYKSPEPDES
+856 QCNCIGYKSPDPDES
-871 AGTDC
+871 SGTDC
-876 RSDLERESS
+876 QSNIETESS
-885 HTCYTCTDTSTTS
+885 HQIVSTDTSATS
-898 CNCKATEDASDLND
+898 CNCKATEDASDFND
-912 DDSHPTQELYYV
+912 DDNHPTQELYYV

-1343 LKKKDSEEEKE
+1343 LKKKDSEEEKD
-1354 GNEEEKDSRDLVDP
+1354 GNEEEKDSRDLLDP
-1368 RDLHDTRDF
+1368 RDLHDTREF

-1420 VNAQQVAGSSQQQGD
+1420 VNAQQVAGSAQQQGD
-1435 QSIRTRQSSE
+1435 QSVRTRQSSE

-1459 PQNSSQSTAITQAPS
+1459 PQNSSQSAAITQSPS

-1503 QSPPTQYSPMHN
+1503 QSPPAQYSPMHN

-1560 PAARPVAIPSS
+1560 PAARPVAIPNS

-1638 FQHNKPF
+1638 FQPNKPF
-1645 YTQGTIAYIFVNGLD
+1645 YTQDRCATRR
-1660 GFCSGSRSLCK
+1660 C
-1671 SQDLRV
+1671 
-1677 KIYEFSK
+1677 
-1684 HLLREHTCYV
+1684 RERCPHPPRGNV
-1694 SDCAWCLLLKN
+1694 SE

>member
-1 MEESKTSKNENHEPK
+1 MEDSKTLKSENHEPK
-16 KNAWAFS
+16 KNVIC

-28 VKVITNQTLKARND
+28 VQVISNQTLKARND
-42 KSIKEIGTNSP
+42 KSIKEIGNSSP
-53 NKNTSKKNKQNDICI
+53 NRNSSKKNKQNDICI

-80 ASVPGPKDLGLVLRD
+80 TNLPGPKDLGLVLRD
-95 QSHCKAKKSPSS
+95 QSHCKAKKFPNS
-107 PVKAEKLPVSQ
+107 PVKAEKAPISQ
-118 AKVERAPIL
+118 AKLEKATSF

-136 SPNSPV
+136 SPNSV
-142 KTEKAS
+142 KAEKAS
-148 SLQATA
+148 S
-154 AEKTLNSQRKA
+154 
-165 EKAPGSQMKS
+165 SQMKS
-175 EKVPSLPT
+175 EKVPSSPA
-183 EAEKVPGLLLKENM
+183 EAEKGPSLLLKDM
-197 GQTELQKIGKKIP
+197 RQKTELQQIGKKIP
-210 SPITSLDKVNIG
+210 SSFTSVDKVNIDK
-222 VAEGI
+222 EGE
-227 KSALENSQPPQ
+227 KYALQNSPRSQ

-253 ASGTEDISDDL
+253 ASGIEDVSDDL
-264 SKTKN
+264 SKMKN

-386 LAKEQGITDDDL
+386 LAKEHGITDDDL

-406 EMSKVVTAFL
+406 EMSKVITTFL

-444 PPKMNHPDL
+444 PPKINHPDL
-453 LIQVLGI
+453 LIKVLGI
-460 LKKSVLY
+460 LKKNVLY
-467 LDVESD
+467 VDVESD

-507 LAALGKME
+507 LTALGKIE

-522 LAFRYWAKLCYIDS
+522 LAFRYWAK
-536 QTDGGIPSYCFALMV
+536 
-551 MFFLQ
+551 
-556 QRKHPLLPC
+556 
-565 LLGSWIEGF
+565 
-574 DPKRMDDFQL
+574 
-584 KGIVEEKFVK
+584 
-594 WEYNS
+594 
-599 SSATEKNSIAE
+599 
-610 ENKAKADQPKDDTK
+610 
-624 KTETDNQSNAMKEKH
+624 
-639 GKSPLTLE
+639 SPLTLE
-647 TPNQVS
+647 TPNRVS

-679 IQDILT
+679 IRDILT

-725 RAAYRYFACPQRKG
+725 RAAYRYFACPQMKG
-739 GNKSSVD
+739 GNKSTVD
-746 SMKKEKGKISN
+746 FKKREKGKISN
-757 KKPMK
+757 KKPVK
-762 SDHMASAC
+762 SNSMANNG

-776 STEKINAEGGQPG
+776 TTEKINAEREQPV
-789 KYDEVEC
+789 KYDELEC
-796 TSQRCITED
+796 TSQKCIID
-805 DNLLINELDLSEH
+805 NNNLLVNELDFADH
-818 GQESSPLS
+818 GQDSSSLS
-826 TNEGSELAPKSIKKQ
+826 TSNSSELEPKLVKKQ
-841 DVLAPSETCLKKECS
+841 DDLAPSETCLKKELS
-856 QCNCVVYKSPEPDES
+856 QCNCIDLSKSPDPDKS
-871 AGTDC
+871 TGTDC
-876 RSDLERESS
+876 RSNLETESS
-885 HTCYTCTDTSTTS
+885 HQSVCTDTSATS

-912 DDSHPTQELYYV
+912 DDNLPTQELYYV

-978 VCKRCFDELSPPFSE
+978 VCKRCFDELSPPCSE

-1204 KNTETLGELWL
+1204 KNTESLGELWL

-1334 KRRSSLLFR
+1334 KRKR

-1354 GNEEEKDSRDLVDP
+1354 GNEEEKDSRDILDP

-1420 VNAQQVAGSSQQQGD
+1420 VNAQQVAGSAQQQGD

-1445 CSDSPSYSPQPQPF
+1445 CSESPSYSPQPQPF
-1459 PQNSSQSTAITQAPS
+1459 PQNSSQSAAITQPSS

-1494 VQMPMYNFP
+1494 VQMPLYNFP
-1503 QSPPTQYSPMHN
+1503 QSPPAQYSPMHN

-1560 PAARPVAIPSS
+1560 PAARPVAIPNT

-1586 VNNGTVG
+1586 VNNGAVG
-1593 NSEPGFPGL
+1593 NSEPGFRGL
-1602 NPPIPWEH
+1602 TPPIPWEH

-1638 FQHNKPF
+1638 FQPNKPF
-1645 YTQGTIAYIFVNGLD
+1645 YTQDRCATRR
-1660 GFCSGSRSLCK
+1660 C
-1671 SQDLRV
+1671 
-1677 KIYEFSK
+1677 
-1684 HLLREHTCYV
+1684 RERCPHPPRGNV
-1694 SDCAWCLLLKN
+1694 SE

>member
-16 KNAWAFS
+16 KNAWAIS

-28 VKVITNQTLKARND
+28 AKVITNQTLKARND
-42 KSIKEIGTNSP
+42 KSLKEIGTSSP
-53 NKNTSKKNKQNDICI
+53 NRNSSKKNKQNDICI
-68 EKTEVKSCKVNA
+68 DKTEVKSCKVNA
-80 ASVPGPKDLGLVLRD
+80 ANVPGPKDLGLVLRD
-95 QSHCKAKKSPSS
+95 QSHCKAKKLPNSL
-107 PVKAEKLPVSQ
+107 VKTEKILASQ
-118 AKVERAPIL
+118 AKVEKAPNLLI
-127 QAKAEKSPK
+127 KAEKSPK

-142 KTEKAS
+142 KAEKAPS
-148 SLQATA
+148 SQATV
-154 AEKTLNSQRKA
+154 AEKALSSQRKA
-165 EKAPGSQMKS
+165 EKAPNSQMKS
-175 EKVPSLPT
+175 EKVPTLPA
-183 EAEKVPGLLLKENM
+183 EAEKVSSLLLKENM
-197 GQTELQKIGKKIP
+197 RHTELQQIGKKIP
-210 SPITSLDKVNIG
+210 SSFTSVDKVN
-222 VAEGI
+222 VVEGE
-227 KSALENSQPPQ
+227 KSTLENSTRSQ

-253 ASGTEDISDDL
+253 ASGVEDISDDL
-264 SKTKN
+264 SKMKN
-269 DESNKENSSEMDYL
+269 DDSNKENSSEMDYL

-378 ALSVAVIE
+378 ALSIAVIE

-406 EMSKVVTAFL
+406 EMSKVITTFL

-467 LDVESD
+467 VDVESD

-482 CRDRKSGLLCRVSA
+482 CKDRKSGLLCRVSA

-507 LAALGKME
+507 LAALGKLE
-515 PVFIPLV
+515 PVFTPLV

-556 QRKHPLLPC
+556 QRKPPLLPC

-599 SSATEKNSIAE
+599 SSATDKNSIAE

-739 GNKSSVD
+739 GNISTVD
-746 SMKKEKGKISN
+746 SMKKKKGKISN
-757 KKPMK
+757 KKPVK
-762 SDHMASAC
+762 SDSMASKC
-770 CILLGE
+770 CVVLGE
-776 STEKINAEGGQPG
+776 STGKINAETGQSD
-789 KYDEVEC
+789 KYDEVEH

-805 DNLLINELDLSEH
+805 DSLLVNELDLAEH
-818 GQESSPLS
+818 GQESSSLS
-826 TNEGSELAPKSIKKQ
+826 TSEGNALEPKSVKKQ
-841 DVLAPSETCLKKECS
+841 DHLEPSKTCLKKELS
-856 QCNCVVYKSPEPDES
+856 QCNCINYKSLDCDEC

-876 RSDLERESS
+876 RSDLETESS
-885 HTCYTCTDTSTTS
+885 HQIVCTDTSATS

-912 DDSHPTQELYYV
+912 DDNHTTQELYYV

-1057 NLAKILKRH
+1057 NLARILKRH

-1354 GNEEEKDSRDLVDP
+1354 GNEEEKDSRDHLDS
-1368 RDLHDTRDF
+1368 RDIHDTRDF

-1420 VNAQQVAGSSQQQGD
+1420 VNAQQVAGSAQQQGD
-1435 QSIRTRQSSE
+1435 QTIRTRQSSE

-1459 PQNSSQSTAITQAPS
+1459 PQNSSPSAAIPQPPS

-1503 QSPPTQYSPMHN
+1503 QSPPAQYSPMHN
-1515 MGLLPM
+1515 MGLLPV

-1602 NPPIPWEH
+1602 NPQIPWDH
-1610 APRPHFP
+1610 ARPHFP
-1617 LVPASWPYGLHQNFM
+1617 LVPASWPYNLHQNFM

-1638 FQHNKPF
+1638 FQPNKPF
-1645 YTQGTIAYIFVNGLD
+1645 YTQDRCAARR
-1660 GFCSGSRSLCK
+1660 C
-1671 SQDLRV
+1671 
-1677 KIYEFSK
+1677 
-1684 HLLREHTCYV
+1684 RERCPHPPRGNV
-1694 SDCAWCLLLKN
+1694 SE

>member
-1 MEESKTSKNENHEPK
+1 M
-16 KNAWAFS
+16 
-23 EESKA
+23 KA
-28 VKVITNQTLKARND
+28 QKG
-42 KSIKEIGTNSP
+42 S
-53 NKNTSKKNKQNDICI
+53 
-68 EKTEVKSCKVNA
+68 
-80 ASVPGPKDLGLVLRD
+80 
-95 QSHCKAKKSPSS
+95 
-107 PVKAEKLPVSQ
+107 SQ
-118 AKVERAPIL
+118 AKVEKTPSL
-127 QAKAEKSPK
+127 QAKAEKLPK
-136 SPNSPV
+136 SPNLPV
-142 KTEKAS
+142 KAEKIPCTAAAATTIEKA
-148 SLQATA
+148 
-154 AEKTLNSQRKA
+154 LNSQKK
-165 EKAPGSQMKS
+165 EENIPTSQMKLQKTS
-175 EKVPSLPT
+175 SSPLEPENQPS
-183 EAEKVPGLLLKENM
+183 LLLKESM
-197 GQTELQKIGKKIP
+197 KQTESQQTGKKLV
-210 SPITSLDKVNIG
+210 SSVVSVDKRNSEAPQG
-222 VAEGI
+222 V
-227 KSALENSQPPQ
+227 KSTLENLSPSQ
-238 KQQTCTDNTGDSDDS
+238 KQQTRTDNIGDSDDS
-253 ASGTEDISDDL
+253 ASGIEDTSDEL
-264 SKTKN
+264 SKMKSE
-269 DESNKENSSEMDYL
+269 ESNKENSSEMDYL
-283 ENATVIDESTLTPE
+283 ENATVIDESALTPE

-316 LEKRSPEYTNCR
+316 LEK
-328 YLCKLCLIHIENI
+328 
-341 QGAHKHIKE
+341 
-350 KRHKKNILEKQ
+350 EKQ

-368 LPPPSPAHLA
+368 LPSPSPAHLA
-378 ALSVAVIE
+378 ALSIAVVE

-398 RVRQEIVE
+398 RVRQNIVE
-406 EMSKVVTAFL
+406 EMSKVIMTYL

-460 LKKSVLY
+460 LKKSTLY
-467 LDVESD
+467 VDVESD

-482 CRDRKSGLLCRVSA
+482 CKDRKSGLLCRVSA

-507 LAALGKME
+507 LAALGKVE
-515 PVFIPLV
+515 PVFTPLV

-556 QRKHPLLPC
+556 QRKPPLLPC

-599 SSATEKNSIAE
+599 SSATERNLIAD

-647 TPNQVS
+647 APNQVP

-739 GNKSSVD
+739 GNKSTVD
-746 SMKKEKGKISN
+746 FKKKEKGKISS
-757 KKPMK
+757 KKPVK
-762 SDHMASAC
+762 SDCMATNC
-770 CILLGE
+770 CTLGE
-776 STEKINAEGGQPG
+776 STEKVNTERGQPA
-789 KYDEVEC
+789 KCDEMEF
-796 TSQRCITED
+796 TSQRCIVD
-805 DNLLINELDLSEH
+805 SDSLLANELGLADH
-818 GQESSPLS
+818 GQESSSLS
-826 TNEGSELAPKSIKKQ
+826 TASEGCELEQKSAEKQ
-841 DVLAPSETCLKKECS
+841 GDLTPSETSLKKELS
-856 QCNCVVYKSPEPDES
+856 QCNCIGSPDGAES

-876 RSDLERESS
+876 RSNLEMESS
-885 HTCYTCTDTSTTS
+885 HQIVCNSITATS
-898 CNCKATEDASDLND
+898 CNCKATEVASDFIDGDNLP
-912 DDSHPTQELYYV
+912 SQELYYV

-978 VCKRCFDELSPPFSE
+978 VCKRCFDELSPPCSE

-1204 KNTETLGELWL
+1204 KNTESLGELWL

-1334 KRRSSLLFR
+1334 KRKR

-1354 GNEEEKDSRDLVDP
+1354 GNEEEKDSRDLDS
-1368 RDLHDTRDF
+1368 
-1377 RDPRDLRCFICGDA
+1377 RDLRCFICGDA

-1396 ECPEVKLARQR
+1396 ECPEVKMARQR

-1420 VNAQQVAGSSQQQGD
+1420 VNAQQVAGSAQQQGD

-1459 PQNSSQSTAITQAPS
+1459 PQNSPQPTAIPQPPS

-1485 QQGAQPPHQ
+1485 QQGGQPPHQ
-1494 VQMPMYNFP
+1494 VQMPLYNFP
-1503 QSPPTQYSPMHN
+1503 QSPPAQYSPMHG

-1527 APSWPIHGPVIHSA
+1527 APSWPIHGPMLHSA
-1541 PGSAPSNIGLNDP
+1541 PGSTPSNIGLNDP

-1560 PAARPVAIPSS
+1560 PAARPMAIPSS

-1586 VNNGTVG
+1586 VNNGAVG
-1593 NSEPGFPGL
+1593 NSADRCATRRCRERCPH
-1602 NPPIPWEH
+1602 PP
-1610 APRPHFP
+1610 R
-1617 LVPASWPYGLHQNFM
+1617 
-1632 HQGNAR
+1632 GN
-1638 FQHNKPF
+1638 
-1645 YTQGTIAYIFVNGLD
+1645 
-1660 GFCSGSRSLCK
+1660 
-1671 SQDLRV
+1671 
-1677 KIYEFSK
+1677 
-1684 HLLREHTCYV
+1684 V
-1694 SDCAWCLLLKN
+1694 SE

>member
-1 MEESKTSKNENHEPK
+1 MEDSKASKNENHEPK
-16 KNAWAFS
+16 KNAWAIS
-23 EESKA
+23 
-28 VKVITNQTLKARND
+28 NQTLKTRND
-42 KSIKEIGTNSP
+42 KSIKEIGTSSP
-53 NKNTSKKNKQNDICI
+53 NKNSSKKNKQNDICI
-68 EKTEVKSCKVNA
+68 EKTEAKSCKVNA
-80 ASVPGPKDLGLVLRD
+80 ANVASPKDLGLVLRD
-95 QSHCKAKKSPSS
+95 QSHCKTKKSPNS
-107 PVKAEKLPVSQ
+107 PVKAEKIPVS
-118 AKVERAPIL
+118 

-142 KTEKAS
+142 KTEKTPS
-148 SLQATA
+148 SQATA
-154 AEKTLNSQRKA
+154 TEKALSSQRKT
-165 EKAPGSQMKS
+165 EKVPSSQMKS
-175 EKVPSLPT
+175 EKVLGSPVEP
-183 EAEKVPGLLLKENM
+183 EKVPSLLSKENM
-197 GQTELQKIGKKIP
+197 RRTELQQIGKKIP
-210 SPITSLDKVNIG
+210 SSFTSLDKVNID
-222 VAEGI
+222 VVEGG
-227 KSALENSQPPQ
+227 KSVLENSPLSQ
-238 KQQTCTDNTGDSDDS
+238 KQQACADNTGDSDDS
-253 ASGTEDISDDL
+253 ASGIEDIADDL
-264 SKTKN
+264 SKMKN
-269 DESNKENSSEMDYL
+269 DDSNKENSSEMDYL
-283 ENATVIDESTLTPE
+283 ENATVIDESALTPE

-368 LPPPSPAHLA
+368 LPPPTPAHLA

-386 LAKEQGITDDDL
+386 LAKEHGITDDDL

-406 EMSKVVTAFL
+406 EMSKVITTFL

-431 ALKSSDV
+431 ALKNSDV

-444 PPKMNHPDL
+444 PPRMNHPDL

-467 LDVESD
+467 IDVESD

-482 CRDRKSGLLCRVSA
+482 CKDRKSGLLCRVSA

-515 PVFIPLV
+515 PVFTPLV

-556 QRKHPLLPC
+556 QRKPPLLPC

-639 GKSPLTLE
+639 GKSPLTLG

-739 GNKSSVD
+739 GNKSVD

-757 KKPMK
+757 KKSVK
-762 SDHMASAC
+762 SDNMASNC

-776 STEKINAEGGQPG
+776 STEKINAGRGQPD
-789 KYDEVEC
+789 KYEMEC

-805 DNLLINELDLSEH
+805 DSLLVNELALAEL
-818 GQESSPLS
+818 GRESSCLS
-826 TNEGSELAPKSIKKQ
+826 TSKDSELEPKSIKKQ
-841 DVLAPSETCLKKECS
+841 DDLAPSETCLKKELS
-856 QCNCVVYKSPEPDES
+856 QCNCIDYKSPDPSES
-871 AGTDC
+871 AVTDC
-876 RSDLERESS
+876 RSNTETESS
-885 HTCYTCTDTSTTS
+885 HQIVSTDTSATS

-912 DDSHPTQELYYV
+912 DDNHPTQELYYV

-1343 LKKKDSEEEKE
+1343 LKKKDSEEEKD

-1368 RDLHDTRDF
+1368 RDLHDSREF

-1420 VNAQQVAGSSQQQGD
+1420 VNAQQVAGSAQQQGD

-1459 PQNSSQSTAITQAPS
+1459 PQNTSQSAAITQSPS

-1485 QQGAQPPHQ
+1485 QQGTQTPHQ

-1503 QSPPTQYSPMHN
+1503 QSPPAQYSPMHN

-1541 PGSAPSNIGLNDP
+1541 PGSAPSNITLNDP

-1560 PAARPVAIPSS
+1560 PAARPVAIPNS

-1586 VNNGTVG
+1586 VNN
-1593 NSEPGFPGL
+1593 EPGFPGL

-1638 FQHNKPF
+1638 FQPNKPF
-1645 YTQGTIAYIFVNGLD
+1645 YTQAGLPMHSNQPILLSQGYPYLNVSYIQQ
-1660 GFCSGSRSLCK
+1660 K
-1671 SQDLRV
+1671 
-1677 KIYEFSK
+1677 K
-1684 HLLREHTCYV
+1684 
-1694 SDCAWCLLLKN
+1694 

>member
-1 MEESKTSKNENHEPK
+1 MEESTTSKNENHEPK
-16 KNAWAFS
+16 KNAWALS

-28 VKVITNQTLKARND
+28 VKIITNKTLKARND
-42 KSIKEIGTNSP
+42 KSIREIGTSSP
-53 NKNTSKKNKQNDICI
+53 NRNSSKKNKQNDICI
-68 EKTEVKSCKVNA
+68 EKPEVKSSKVSA
-80 ASVPGPKDLGLVLRD
+80 APLPGPKDLGFVLRD
-95 QSHCKAKKSPSS
+95 QSYCKAKKLPNS
-107 PVKAEKLPVSQ
+107 PVKAEKVPVSQ
-118 AKVERAPIL
+118 AKGEKATSL

-136 SPNSPV
+136 LPRSPV
-142 KTEKAS
+142 KIEKAPS
-148 SLQATA
+148 SQATA
-154 AEKTLNSQRKA
+154 VEKAHSSQRNA
-165 EKAPGSQMKS
+165 EKAPNSQMKS
-175 EKVPSLPT
+175 EKMPSSPA
-183 EAEKVPGLLLKENM
+183 EAEKVPSLLLKENLRKTESQ
-197 GQTELQKIGKKIP
+197 QTGKKIP
-210 SPITSLDKVNIG
+210 SSFTSVDKVNIDN
-222 VAEGI
+222 VEGE
-227 KSALENSQPPQ
+227 KSALENSLRPH
-238 KQQTCTDNTGDSDDS
+238 KQQTCTETTGDSDDS
-253 ASGTEDISDDL
+253 ASGIEDITDDL
-264 SKTKN
+264 SKMKN

-406 EMSKVVTAFL
+406 EMSKVITTFL

-460 LKKSVLY
+460 FKKSVLY
-467 LDVESD
+467 VDVESD

-482 CRDRKSGLLCRVSA
+482 CKDRKSGLLCRVSA

-507 LAALGKME
+507 LAALGRTE
-515 PVFIPLV
+515 PVFTPLV
-522 LAFRYWAKLCYIDS
+522 LAFRYWAKLCHIDS

-556 QRKHPLLPC
+556 QRKPPLLPC

-610 ENKAKADQPKDDTK
+610 ENKAKADQPKDDSK
-624 KTETDNQSNAMKEKH
+624 KRETDNQSNAMKEKH

-679 IQDILT
+679 IQDVLT

-739 GNKSSVD
+739 GNKSTVD

-757 KKPMK
+757 KKPVK
-762 SDHMASAC
+762 SDNMASNC
-770 CILLGE
+770 CNLLRE
-776 STEKINAEGGQPG
+776 SPEKIHAGRVQPD
-789 KYDEVEC
+789 KYEKEC
-796 TSQRCITED
+796 TSQRCITEGH
-805 DNLLINELDLSEH
+805 NLLVKELDLAERR
-818 GQESSPLS
+818 QESSSLS
-826 TNEGSELAPKSIKKQ
+826 TSEGTELEPKSVNKQ
-841 DVLAPSETCLKKECS
+841 DDLSPSKTCFKKEPS
-856 QCNCVVYKSPEPDES
+856 QCNCTDYKSPDPGES

-876 RSDLERESS
+876 RSDLERKCSHQVVCPNTSS
-885 HTCYTCTDTSTTS
+885 TS
-898 CNCKATEDASDLND
+898 CNCKAAEDASDLND
-912 DDSHPTQELYYV
+912 DDSHPTQDLYYV

-1172 DGKQIPQRMV
+1172 DGKHIPQRMV

-1334 KRRSSLLFR
+1334 KRRR

-1354 GNEEEKDSRDLVDP
+1354 GNEEEKDSRDLLDP
-1368 RDLHDTRDF
+1368 RDLHDARDF

-1420 VNAQQVAGSSQQQGD
+1420 VNAQQVAGSAQQQGD
-1435 QSIRTRQSSE
+1435 QSIRSRQSSE

-1459 PQNSSQSTAITQAPS
+1459 PQNSCQSAVITQPPS

-1485 QQGAQPPHQ
+1485 QQGAQTPHQ

-1503 QSPPTQYSPMHN
+1503 QSPPAQYSPMHN
-1515 MGLLPM
+1515 MGLLPV

-1527 APSWPIHGPVIHSA
+1527 TPSWPIHGPVIHSA

-1571 SHDGHWPRTVAPNSL
+1571 SHDGHWPRAVAPNSL

-1638 FQHNKPF
+1638 FQANKPF
-1645 YTQGTIAYIFVNGLD
+1645 YTQAGLPMYSNQPILLSQGYPYLNVSYIQQ
-1660 GFCSGSRSLCK
+1660 K
-1671 SQDLRV
+1671 
-1677 KIYEFSK
+1677 K
-1684 HLLREHTCYV
+1684 
-1694 SDCAWCLLLKN
+1694 

>member
-1 MEESKTSKNENHEPK
+1 MEEPKTSKSENHEPK
-16 KNAWAFS
+16 KNIIC
-23 EESKA
+23 EENKA
-28 VKVITNQTLKARND
+28 VKIIANQTLKPRND
-42 KSIKEIGTNSP
+42 KSVTEIGTSSLNRNS
-53 NKNTSKKNKQNDICI
+53 SKKNKQNDICI

-80 ASVPGPKDLGLVLRD
+80 ASVPGPKDLGLALRD
-95 QSHCKAKKSPSS
+95 QSHCKVKKIPNSPMKAQKGSSQAKVEKAPSLQAKQEKLPKSPNL
-107 PVKAEKLPVSQ
+107 PVKAEKTLCTT
-118 AKVERAPIL
+118 AT
-127 QAKAEKSPK
+127 
-136 SPNSPV
+136 
-142 KTEKAS
+142 TEKA
-148 SLQATA
+148 
-154 AEKTLNSQRKA
+154 LNSQKK
-165 EKAPGSQMKS
+165 EENIPTSQIKLQ
-175 EKVPSLPT
+175 KTPSSPLEP
-183 EAEKVPGLLLKENM
+183 ENASSLLLKENM
-197 GQTELQKIGKKIP
+197 KQTEAQQTGKKL
-210 SPITSLDKVNIG
+210 TSSFVSVDKRNTEALQG
-222 VAEGI
+222 E
-227 KSALENSQPPQ
+227 KSTLENLLPSQR
-238 KQQTCTDNTGDSDDS
+238 QQAQTDNIGDSDDS
-253 ASGTEDISDDL
+253 ASGIEDTSDDL
-264 SKTKN
+264 SKMKRE
-269 DESNKENSSEMDYL
+269 ESNKENSSEMDYL
-283 ENATVIDESTLTPE
+283 ENATVIDESALTPE

-368 LPPPSPAHLA
+368 LPSPSPAHLA
-378 ALSVAVIE
+378 ALSIAVIE
-386 LAKEQGITDDDL
+386 LAKEQGITDEDL
-398 RVRQEIVE
+398 RVRQDIVE
-406 EMSKVVTAFL
+406 EMSKVIMTYL

-431 ALKSSDV
+431 ALKNSDV

-460 LKKSVLY
+460 LKKSTLY
-467 LDVESD
+467 VDVESD

-482 CRDRKSGLLCRVSA
+482 CKDRKSGLLCRVSA

-507 LAALGKME
+507 LAALGKVE
-515 PVFIPLV
+515 PVFTPLV

-556 QRKHPLLPC
+556 QRKPPLLPC

-599 SSATEKNSIAE
+599 SSATEKNLIAD

-647 TPNQVS
+647 APNQVP

-679 IQDILT
+679 IQDVLT

-739 GNKSSVD
+739 GNKSTVD
-746 SMKKEKGKISN
+746 FKKKEKGKLSN
-757 KKPMK
+757 KKPVK
-762 SDHMASAC
+762 SDCLPTNC
-770 CILLGE
+770 CILGE
-776 STEKINAEGGQPG
+776 STEKVNTEKDQSA
-789 KYDEVEC
+789 KSDEMEL
-796 TSQRCITED
+796 TSQRRIV
-805 DNLLINELDLSEH
+805 DNDSLLVNELGLADH
-818 GQESSPLS
+818 GQDSSSLS
-826 TNEGSELAPKSIKKQ
+826 TAREGSESEQKPAEKQ
-841 DVLAPSETCLKKECS
+841 GDLTPTETSLKKKLS
-856 QCNCVVYKSPEPDES
+856 QCNCIGSPDGAAS
-871 AGTDC
+871 AGIDC
-876 RSDLERESS
+876 RSDLETESS
-885 HTCYTCTDTSTTS
+885 HQTVCNNLSATS
-898 CNCKATEDASDLND
+898 CNCKATEAPSDFID
-912 DDSHPTQELYYV
+912 DDDNLPSQELYYV

-978 VCKRCFDELSPPFSE
+978 VCKRCFDELSPPCSE

-1204 KNTETLGELWL
+1204 KNTESLGELWL

-1334 KRRSSLLFR
+1334 KRKSSLLFR

-1354 GNEEEKDSRDLVDP
+1354 GNEEEKDSRDLLDS
-1368 RDLHDTRDF
+1368 
-1377 RDPRDLRCFICGDA
+1377 RDLRCFICGDA

-1396 ECPEVKLARQR
+1396 ECPEVKMARQR

-1420 VNAQQVAGSSQQQGD
+1420 VNAQQVAGSAQQQGD

-1459 PQNSSQSTAITQAPS
+1459 PQNSPQPSAIPPPS
-1474 QPGSQ
+1474 AQPGSQ

-1485 QQGAQPPHQ
+1485 QQGGQPPHQ
-1494 VQMPMYNFP
+1494 VQMPLYNFP
-1503 QSPPTQYSPMHN
+1503 QSPPAQYSPMHS

-1527 APSWPIHGPVIHSA
+1527 APSWPIHGPMLHSA
-1541 PGSAPSNIGLNDP
+1541 PGSTPSNIGLNDP

-1560 PAARPVAIPSS
+1560 PAARPMAIPNS

-1586 VNNGTVG
+1586 VNNGAVG
-1593 NSEPGFPGL
+1593 NSEPRFRGL
-1602 NPPIPWEH
+1602 TPPIPWEH

-1632 HQGNAR
+1632 HQGNPR
-1638 FQHNKPF
+1638 FQPNKPF
-1645 YTQGTIAYIFVNGLD
+1645 YAQAD
-1660 GFCSGSRSLCK
+1660 RCAARRC
-1671 SQDLRV
+1671 
-1677 KIYEFSK
+1677 
-1684 HLLREHTCYV
+1684 RERCPHPPRGNV
-1694 SDCAWCLLLKN
+1694 SE

>member
-1 MEESKTSKNENHEPK
+1 MMEESKTTKNGNHEPK
-16 KNAWAFS
+16 KNAWAIC

-28 VKVITNQTLKARND
+28 VKVISNQTLKTRND
-42 KSIKEIGTNSP
+42 KSLKEIGTSSP
-53 NKNTSKKNKQNDICI
+53 NRNNSKKNKQNDICI
-68 EKTEVKSCKVNA
+68 EKTDIKSCKVNT
-80 ASVPGPKDLGLVLRD
+80 ASVPGSKDLGLVLRD
-95 QSHCKAKKSPSS
+95 QSHCKIKKSPNSI
-107 PVKAEKLPVSQ
+107 VKAEKAPNSQ
-118 AKVERAPIL
+118 TKVEKTL
-127 QAKAEKSPK
+127 SFQTKAEKSPK
-136 SPNSPV
+136 LPNSPV
-142 KTEKAS
+142 ITEKALGS
-148 SLQATA
+148 QTTT
-154 AEKTLNSQRKA
+154 EKIICSHRKA
-165 EKAPGSQMKS
+165 EKALTSQMKS
-175 EKVPSLPT
+175 EKMLSSPA
-183 EAEKVPGLLLKENM
+183 EAENMPVLLLKESM
-197 GQTELQKIGKKIP
+197 RQMIGKKIP
-210 SPITSLDKVNIG
+210 SSFTSVEKVNIE
-222 VAEGI
+222 VVQ
-227 KSALENSQPPQ
+227 KSKCALENSIRSQ
-238 KQQTCTDNTGDSDDS
+238 KLQTRTDNTGDSDDS
-253 ASGTEDISDDL
+253 ASGIEDISDDL
-264 SKTKN
+264 SKMKN
-269 DESNKENSSEMDYL
+269 DESNKENSSEMEYL

-368 LPPPSPAHLA
+368 LPPPSPAHLE

-386 LAKEQGITDDDL
+386 LAKEHGITDDDL

-406 EMSKVVTAFL
+406 EMSKVITTYL

-460 LKKSVLY
+460 LKKNVLY
-467 LDVESD
+467 VDVESD

-482 CRDRKSGLLCRVSA
+482 CKDRKSGLLCRVSA

-507 LAALGKME
+507 LAALGKTE
-515 PVFIPLV
+515 PVFTPLV
-522 LAFRYWAKLCYIDS
+522 LAFRYWAKLCHIDS

-556 QRKHPLLPC
+556 QRKPPLLPC
-565 LLGSWIEGF
+565 FLGSWIEGF

-647 TPNQVS
+647 TPIQVS

-679 IQDILT
+679 IKDTLT

-739 GNKSSVD
+739 GTKSTVD
-746 SMKKEKGKISN
+746 FKRKEKGKINN
-757 KKPMK
+757 KKPVK
-762 SDHMASAC
+762 SDNLAANC

-776 STEKINAEGGQPG
+776 NTEKINAEKEQLD
-789 KYDEVEC
+789 KYDVES
-796 TSQRCITED
+796 TSQRCIT
-805 DNLLINELDLSEH
+805 DNDHLLINEVKIAER
-818 GQESSPLS
+818 GQESSIITS
-826 TNEGSELAPKSIKKQ
+826 EGNSQLEPKSINKQ
-841 DVLAPSETCLKKECS
+841 DDFAPSETSLKINS
-856 QCNCVVYKSPEPDES
+856 NQCDCGEYKSPDPGES
-871 AGTDC
+871 AGTDS
-876 RSDLERESS
+876 RSNLETESS
-885 HTCYTCTDTSTTS
+885 HQIVCTELSATS
-898 CNCKATEDASDLND
+898 CNCKATEDASDVND
-912 DDSHPTQELYYV
+912 DHNLHTQELHYV
-924 FDKFILTSGKPP
+924 FDTFILTSGKPP

-1354 GNEEEKDSRDLVDP
+1354 GNEDDKDSRDLDI
-1368 RDLHDTRDF
+1368 RDLQDTRDY

-1420 VNAQQVAGSSQQQGD
+1420 VNAQQVAGSAQQQAD
-1435 QSIRTRQSSE
+1435 QPIRTRQPSE
-1445 CSDSPSYSPQPQPF
+1445 CSDSPSYSPQPQPY
-1459 PQNSSQSTAITQAPS
+1459 PQNSSQSPAITQPPS

-1479 PKLGPP
+1479 PNLGPP

-1494 VQMPMYNFP
+1494 VQMPMFNFP

-1521 HPLQIP
+1521 HHPLHP
-1527 APSWPIHGPVIHSA
+1527 WPIHGPVIHSA

-1560 PAARPVAIPSS
+1560 PAPRP

-1586 VNNGTVG
+1586 VNNGAVG
-1593 NSEPGFPGL
+1593 NSEPNFPGL

-1617 LVPASWPYGLHQNFM
+1617 LVPGSWPYGLHQNFI

-1638 FQHNKPF
+1638 FQANKPF
-1645 YTQGTIAYIFVNGLD
+1645 YTQAGLPMHNNQPILLSQGYPYLNVSYIQQ
-1660 GFCSGSRSLCK
+1660 K
-1671 SQDLRV
+1671 
-1677 KIYEFSK
+1677 K
-1684 HLLREHTCYV
+1684 
-1694 SDCAWCLLLKN
+1694 

>member
-1 MEESKTSKNENHEPK
+1 MEDSKTSTNENHEPK
-16 KNAWAFS
+16 KNAWALS

-28 VKVITNQTLKARND
+28 VKVISNQTLKARND
-42 KSIKEIGTNSP
+42 KSIKEIGTSSP
-53 NKNTSKKNKQNDICI
+53 NKNSSKKNKQNDICI

-80 ASVPGPKDLGLVLRD
+80 ANIASPKDLGLVLRD
-95 QSHCKAKKSPSS
+95 QSHCKTK
-107 PVKAEKLPVSQ
+107 
-118 AKVERAPIL
+118 
-127 QAKAEKSPK
+127 K

-142 KTEKAS
+142 KAEKVPVSQAKAEKLPKSPNSPAKTEKTP

-154 AEKTLNSQRKA
+154 TEKSLSSQRKM
-165 EKAPGSQMKS
+165 EKVPSSQMKS
-175 EKVPSLPT
+175 EKVPGSPAEPEKAPSL
-183 EAEKVPGLLLKENM
+183 VLKENIRR
-197 GQTELQKIGKKIP
+197 TEFQQIGKKIP
-210 SPITSLDKVNIG
+210 SSFTSLDKVNMD
-222 VAEGI
+222 VEGG
-227 KSALENSQPPQ
+227 KSASETAPQSQ
-238 KQQTCTDNTGDSDDS
+238 KQQACTDNTGDSDDS
-253 ASGTEDISDDL
+253 ASGIEDISDDL
-264 SKTKN
+264 SKMKN
-269 DESNKENSSEMDYL
+269 DDSNKENSSEMEYL
-283 ENATVIDESTLTPE
+283 ENATVIDESALTPE

-368 LPPPSPAHLA
+368 LPPPTAAHLA

-386 LAKEQGITDDDL
+386 LAKEHGITDDDL

-406 EMSKVVTAFL
+406 EMSEVITTFL

-431 ALKSSDV
+431 ALKNSDV

-444 PPKMNHPDL
+444 PPRMNHPDL

-467 LDVESD
+467 IDVESD

-482 CRDRKSGLLCRVSA
+482 CKDRKSGLLCRVSA

-507 LAALGKME
+507 LAALGKLE
-515 PVFIPLV
+515 PVFTPLV

-556 QRKHPLLPC
+556 QRKPPLLPC

-639 GKSPLTLE
+639 GKSPLTLG

-679 IQDILT
+679 MQDILT

-739 GNKSSVD
+739 GNKSTVN
-746 SMKKEKGKISN
+746 SMKKEKGKVSN
-757 KKPMK
+757 KKPVK
-762 SDHMASAC
+762 SDNMASSC
-770 CILLGE
+770 TLLGE
-776 STEKINAEGGQPG
+776 STEKINAERGQPD
-789 KYDEVEC
+789 KYDEMEC

-805 DNLLINELDLSEH
+805 DSLLVNELDLAEL
-818 GQESSPLS
+818 GQESCLS
-826 TNEGSELAPKSIKKQ
+826 TGEGSELEPKSNKKQ
-841 DVLAPSETCLKKECS
+841 DDLAPSETYLKKELS
-856 QCNCVVYKSPEPDES
+856 QCNCIDYKSPDPDES
-871 AGTDC
+871 VGTDC
-876 RSDLERESS
+876 RSNIETESS
-885 HTCYTCTDTSTTS
+885 HQNVSTDTSATS

-912 DDSHPTQELYYV
+912 DDNHPTQELYYV

-1343 LKKKDSEEEKE
+1343 LKKKDSEEEKD
-1354 GNEEEKDSRDLVDP
+1354 GNEEEKDSRDLVDA
-1368 RDLHDTRDF
+1368 RDLHDTREF

-1407 NSSVAAAQLVRNL
+1407 NSSVAAAQLVRSL
-1420 VNAQQVAGSSQQQGD
+1420 VNAQQVAGSGQQQSD
-1435 QSIRTRQSSE
+1435 QSVRTRQSSE

-1459 PQNSSQSTAITQAPS
+1459 PQNSSQSAAITQSPS

-1503 QSPPTQYSPMHN
+1503 QSPPAQYSPMHN

-1560 PAARPVAIPSS
+1560 PAARPVAIPNS

-1638 FQHNKPF
+1638 FQPNKPF
-1645 YTQGTIAYIFVNGLD
+1645 YTQAGLPMHSNQPILLSQGYPYLNVSYIQQ
-1660 GFCSGSRSLCK
+1660 K
-1671 SQDLRV
+1671 
-1677 KIYEFSK
+1677 K
-1684 HLLREHTCYV
+1684 
-1694 SDCAWCLLLKN
+1694 

>member
-1 MEESKTSKNENHEPK
+1 METPKTSKSENHEPK
-16 KNAWAFS
+16 NVIC
-23 EESKA
+23 EENKP
-28 VKVITNQTLKARND
+28 VKVVTNQTLKARND
-42 KSIKEIGTNSP
+42 KSIKEIGSSSP
-53 NKNTSKKNKQNDICI
+53 NRNSNKKTKQNDICVD
-68 EKTEVKSCKVNA
+68 KTEFKSWKVNA
-80 ASVPGPKDLGLVLRD
+80 ASIPGPKDLGLVLRD
-95 QSHCKAKKSPSS
+95 QSHCKAKKLPNSPM
-107 PVKAEKLPVSQ
+107 KAEKITTSTSQ
-118 AKVERAPIL
+118 AKLEKVPNL
-127 QAKAEKSPK
+127 QAKAEKAPK
-136 SPNSPV
+136 SPNLLV
-142 KTEKAS
+142 K
-148 SLQATA
+148 
-154 AEKTLNSQRKA
+154 AEKIPCSSAATVAVAAAAAKALSSQRKG
-165 EKAPGSQMKS
+165 EKSSSQMKS
-175 EKVPSLPT
+175 EKVACVSS
-183 EAEKVPGLLLKENM
+183 ADSEKVSNSQFKEKRQM
-197 GQTELQKIGKKIP
+197 ELQQTGKKFP
-210 SPITSLDKVNIG
+210 NSFTSVNKVNNETIQR
-222 VAEGI
+222 E
-227 KSALENSQPPQ
+227 KSALEKLPQSQ
-238 KQQTCTDNTGDSDDS
+238 KQQTRTDNNGDSDDS
-253 ASGTEDISDDL
+253 ASGIEDVLDD
-264 SKTKN
+264 SRKTKN
-269 DESNKENSSEMDYL
+269 DECNKENSSEMDYL

-368 LPPPSPAHLA
+368 LPSPSPAHLA
-378 ALSVAVIE
+378 ALSAAIVEV
-386 LAKEQGITDDDL
+386 AKEQGITNEDL
-398 RVRQEIVE
+398 KARQEIVE
-406 EMSKVVTAFL
+406 EMSKVITVFL

-444 PPKMNHPDL
+444 PSTMNHPDL

-460 LKKSVLY
+460 LKKNVLY
-467 LDVESD
+467 VDVESD

-482 CRDRKSGLLCRVSA
+482 CKDRKSGLLCRVSA
-496 GNDMACLTTDL
+496 GNDTACLTTDL
-507 LAALGKME
+507 LAALGKIE
-515 PVFIPLV
+515 PLFTPLV
-522 LAFRYWAKLCYIDS
+522 VAFRYWAKLCYIDS
-536 QTDGGIPSYCFALMV
+536 QTDGGIPSYCFVLMV

-556 QRKHPLLPC
+556 QRKPPILPC

-594 WEYNS
+594 WEYKS
-599 SSATEKNSIAE
+599 SSGTEKNSIAE

-647 TPNQVS
+647 TPNQVP

-697 IEDPFSVK
+697 IEDPFSIK

-739 GNKSSVD
+739 GNKTTVHFK
-746 SMKKEKGKISN
+746 KKEKGKINN
-757 KKPMK
+757 KKPVK
-762 SDHMASAC
+762 SDNVVTSC
-770 CILLGE
+770 SVLLGE
-776 STEKINAEGGQPG
+776 STEKINTERGQSD
-789 KYDEVEC
+789 KHDDVEC
-796 TSQRCITED
+796 TSQRCIII
-805 DNLLINELDLSEH
+805 DNGHLLVNELGLADH
-818 GQESSPLS
+818 RRESSSLS
-826 TNEGSELAPKSIKKQ
+826 VANEDTELEPKSVKKR
-841 DVLAPSETCLKKECS
+841 DGLVPSETCFKKEFS
-856 QCNCVVYKSPEPDES
+856 QCNCIGSADLDES

-876 RSDLERESS
+876 RSNLEIENS
-885 HTCYTCTDTSTTS
+885 HQIMCIDTPATS
-898 CNCKATEDASDLND
+898 CYCKATEASDLND
-912 DDSHPTQELYYV
+912 DDNLPSQELYYV

-960 DLKPLPPMTNR
+960 DLKPLPPMTSR

-993 QHNREQILIGLEKF
+993 QYNREQILIGLEKF

-1164 IPVLQEIF
+1164 IPVLQEVG

-1204 KNTETLGELWL
+1204 KNTESLGELWL

-1334 KRRSSLLFR
+1334 KRKR

-1354 GNEEEKDSRDLVDP
+1354 GNEEENDSRDI
-1368 RDLHDTRDF
+1368 HDTRDF

-1407 NSSVAAAQLVRNL
+1407 NSGVAAAQLVRNL
-1420 VNAQQVAGSSQQQGD
+1420 VNAQQVAGSVQQQGD
-1435 QSIRTRQSSE
+1435 QSVRTRQSSE

-1459 PQNSSQSTAITQAPS
+1459 AQNPSQSAAVTQPPPKS
-1474 QPGSQ
+1474 GSQ

-1485 QQGAQPPHQ
+1485 QQGAQASHQ

-1503 QSPPTQYSPMHN
+1503 QSPPAQYSPMHN

-1541 PGSAPSNIGLNDP
+1541 PGSAPSSIGLNDP

-1560 PAARPVAIPSS
+1560 PAARPMAIPSS
-1571 SHDGHWPRTVAPNSL
+1571 SHEGHWPRTVAPNSL
-1586 VNNGTVG
+1586 VNNGAVG
-1593 NSEPGFPGL
+1593 NSEPGFRGL

-1632 HQGNAR
+1632 HQGNTR
-1638 FQHNKPF
+1638 FQPNKPF
-1645 YTQGTIAYIFVNGLD
+1645 YTQDRCAARR
-1660 GFCSGSRSLCK
+1660 C
-1671 SQDLRV
+1671 
-1677 KIYEFSK
+1677 
-1684 HLLREHTCYV
+1684 RERCPHPPRGNV
-1694 SDCAWCLLLKN
+1694 SE

>member
-1 MEESKTSKNENHEPK
+1 MEDSKASKNENHEPK
-16 KNAWAFS
+16 KNAWAIS
-23 EESKA
+23 
-28 VKVITNQTLKARND
+28 NQTLKTRND
-42 KSIKEIGTNSP
+42 KSIKEIGTSSP
-53 NKNTSKKNKQNDICI
+53 NKNSSKKNKQNDICI
-68 EKTEVKSCKVNA
+68 EKTEAKSCKVNA
-80 ASVPGPKDLGLVLRD
+80 ANVASPKDLGLVLRD
-95 QSHCKAKKSPSS
+95 QSHCKTKKSPNS
-107 PVKAEKLPVSQ
+107 PVKAEKIPVS
-118 AKVERAPIL
+118 

-142 KTEKAS
+142 KTEKTPS
-148 SLQATA
+148 SQATA
-154 AEKTLNSQRKA
+154 TEKALSSQRKT
-165 EKAPGSQMKS
+165 EKVPSSQMKS
-175 EKVPSLPT
+175 EKVLGSPVEP
-183 EAEKVPGLLLKENM
+183 EKVPSLLSKENM
-197 GQTELQKIGKKIP
+197 RRTELQQIGKKIP
-210 SPITSLDKVNIG
+210 SSFTSLDKVNID
-222 VAEGI
+222 VVEGG
-227 KSALENSQPPQ
+227 KSVLENSPLSQ
-238 KQQTCTDNTGDSDDS
+238 KQQACADNTGDSDDS
-253 ASGTEDISDDL
+253 ASGIEDIADDL
-264 SKTKN
+264 SKMKN
-269 DESNKENSSEMDYL
+269 DDSNKENSSEMDYL
-283 ENATVIDESTLTPE
+283 ENATVIDESALTPE

-368 LPPPSPAHLA
+368 LPPPTPAHLA

-386 LAKEQGITDDDL
+386 LAKEHGITDDDL

-406 EMSKVVTAFL
+406 EMSKVITTFL

-431 ALKSSDV
+431 ALKNSDV

-444 PPKMNHPDL
+444 PPRMNHPDL

-467 LDVESD
+467 IDVESD

-482 CRDRKSGLLCRVSA
+482 CKDRKSGLLCRVSA

-515 PVFIPLV
+515 PVFTPLV

-556 QRKHPLLPC
+556 QRKPPLLPC

-639 GKSPLTLE
+639 GKSPLTLG

-739 GNKSSVD
+739 GNKSVD

-757 KKPMK
+757 KKSVK
-762 SDHMASAC
+762 SDNMASNC

-776 STEKINAEGGQPG
+776 STEKINAGRGQPD
-789 KYDEVEC
+789 KYEMEC

-805 DNLLINELDLSEH
+805 DSLLVNELALAEL
-818 GQESSPLS
+818 GRESSCLS
-826 TNEGSELAPKSIKKQ
+826 TSKDSELEPKSIKKQ
-841 DVLAPSETCLKKECS
+841 DDLAPSETCLKKELS
-856 QCNCVVYKSPEPDES
+856 QCNCIDYKSPDPSES
-871 AGTDC
+871 AVTDC
-876 RSDLERESS
+876 RSNTETESS
-885 HTCYTCTDTSTTS
+885 HQIVSTDTSATS

-912 DDSHPTQELYYV
+912 DDNHPTQELYYV

-1343 LKKKDSEEEKE
+1343 LKKKDSEEEKD

-1368 RDLHDTRDF
+1368 RDLHDSREF

-1420 VNAQQVAGSSQQQGD
+1420 VNAQQVAGSAQQQGD

-1459 PQNSSQSTAITQAPS
+1459 PQNTSQSAAITQSPS

-1485 QQGAQPPHQ
+1485 QQGTQTPHQ

-1503 QSPPTQYSPMHN
+1503 QSPPAQYSPMHN

-1541 PGSAPSNIGLNDP
+1541 PGSAPSNITLNDP

-1560 PAARPVAIPSS
+1560 PAARPVAIPNS

-1586 VNNGTVG
+1586 VNN
-1593 NSEPGFPGL
+1593 EPGFPGL

-1638 FQHNKPF
+1638 FQPNKPF
-1645 YTQGTIAYIFVNGLD
+1645 YTQDRCATRR
-1660 GFCSGSRSLCK
+1660 C
-1671 SQDLRV
+1671 
-1677 KIYEFSK
+1677 
-1684 HLLREHTCYV
+1684 RERCPHPPRGNV
-1694 SDCAWCLLLKN
+1694 SE

>member
-1 MEESKTSKNENHEPK
+1 MEEPKTSKSENHEPK
-16 KNAWAFS
+16 KNVIC
-23 EESKA
+23 EENKA
-28 VKVITNQTLKARND
+28 VKAITNQTLKARND
-42 KSIKEIGTNSP
+42 KSTKEIGTNSP
-53 NKNTSKKNKQNDICI
+53 NRNSSKKTKQNDTCI
-68 EKTEVKSCKVNA
+68 EKTDVKSCKVNA
-80 ASVPGPKDLGLVLRD
+80 ANVLGPKDLGLVLRD
-95 QSHCKAKKSPSS
+95 QSHCKTKKLPNL
-107 PVKAEKLPVSQ
+107 PVKAEKVPISQ
-118 AKVERAPIL
+118 AKLEKVPNL
-127 QAKAEKSPK
+127 QAKVEKSPK
-136 SPNSPV
+136 SPNLPV
-142 KTEKAS
+142 KTEKS
-148 SLQATA
+148 PCLPA
-154 AEKTLNSQRKA
+154 AEAEKSLSSQRKT
-165 EKAPGSQMKS
+165 EKAPSSQMKS
-175 EKVPSLPT
+175 EKGLSSSA
-183 EAEKVPGLLLKENM
+183 ESEKVTSLLLKESIR
-197 GQTELQKIGKKIP
+197 QTELQQTGKKIP
-210 SPITSLDKVNIG
+210 SSFISVNKVNME
-222 VAEGI
+222 ALQRE
-227 KSALENSQPPQ
+227 KSALENLPPSQ
-238 KQQTCTDNTGDSDDS
+238 KQQMRTDNAGDSDDS
-253 ASGTEDISDDL
+253 ASGIEDISDDL
-264 SKTKN
+264 SKVKN

-378 ALSVAVIE
+378 ALSIAVVE

-406 EMSKVVTAFL
+406 EMSKVITTFL

-444 PPKMNHPDL
+444 PSKMNHPDL

-460 LKKSVLY
+460 LKNNVLY
-467 LDVESD
+467 VDVESD

-482 CRDRKSGLLCRVSA
+482 CKDQKSGLLCRVSA

-556 QRKHPLLPC
+556 QRKPPLLPC
-565 LLGSWIEGF
+565 LLGSW
-574 DPKRMDDFQL
+574 
-584 KGIVEEKFVK
+584 
-594 WEYNS
+594 
-599 SSATEKNSIAE
+599 
-610 ENKAKADQPKDDTK
+610 
-624 KTETDNQSNAMKEKH
+624 
-639 GKSPLTLE
+639 SPLTLE

-739 GNKSSVD
+739 GNKTTVEFK
-746 SMKKEKGKISN
+746 KKEKGKVSN
-757 KKPMK
+757 KKPVK
-762 SDHMASAC
+762 SDNMATNC
-770 CILLGE
+770 YNLLGE
-776 STEKINAEGGQPG
+776 STEKINTERGQPD
-789 KYDEVEC
+789 KHDEMEG
-796 TSQRCITED
+796 TSQRCIINN
-805 DNLLINELDLSEH
+805 DNLLVNEVDLANH
-818 GQESSPLS
+818 GQESSSLS
-826 TNEGSELAPKSIKKQ
+826 ADANQGSELEPKSIKKQ
-841 DVLAPSETCLKKECS
+841 NDLAPSETCFKKELS
-856 QCNCVVYKSPEPDES
+856 QCNCIGLPDPDES
-871 AGTDC
+871 VGTDC
-876 RSDLERESS
+876 RSNLEAESS
-885 HTCYTCTDTSTTS
+885 HQIMCTDTSTTS
-898 CNCKATEDASDLND
+898 CNCKATEVASDLND
-912 DDSHPTQELYYV
+912 DDNLPSQELHYV

-1204 KNTETLGELWL
+1204 KNTESLGELWL

-1334 KRRSSLLFR
+1334 KRKSSLLFR

-1354 GNEEEKDSRDLVDP
+1354 GNEEEKDSRDLLDP

-1420 VNAQQVAGSSQQQGD
+1420 VNAQQVAGSAQQQGD

-1459 PQNSSQSTAITQAPS
+1459 PQNSSQSAAITQSPS

-1503 QSPPTQYSPMHN
+1503 QSPPAQYSPMHN

-1541 PGSAPSNIGLNDP
+1541 PGSAPSNMGLNDP

-1586 VNNGTVG
+1586 VNNGAVG
-1593 NSEPGFPGL
+1593 NSEPGFRGL

-1638 FQHNKPF
+1638 FQPNKPF
-1645 YTQGTIAYIFVNGLD
+1645 YTQAGLPMHSNQPILLSQGYPYLNVSYIQQ
-1660 GFCSGSRSLCK
+1660 K
-1671 SQDLRV
+1671 
-1677 KIYEFSK
+1677 K
-1684 HLLREHTCYV
+1684 
-1694 SDCAWCLLLKN
+1694 

>member
-1 MEESKTSKNENHEPK
+1 MEESKTSENENHEPK
-16 KNAWAFS
+16 KNAWALS

-28 VKVITNQTLKARND
+28 VKFITNQTLKARND

-53 NKNTSKKNKQNDICI
+53 NRNSSKKNKQNDICI

-95 QSHCKAKKSPSS
+95 QSHCKAKKSPNS
-107 PVKAEKLPVSQ
+107 PVKAEKVPVSQ
-118 AKVERAPIL
+118 AKVERAPSL
-127 QAKAEKSPK
+127 QAKTEKSPK
-136 SPNSPV
+136 SLNSPV
-142 KTEKAS
+142 KTEKAPS
-148 SLQATA
+148 SQATA
-154 AEKTLNSQRKA
+154 AEKTLNSQRRA

-175 EKVPSLPT
+175 EKVPSLPA
-183 EAEKVPGLLLKENM
+183 EAEKVPILLLKENM
-197 GQTELQKIGKKIP
+197 RQTELQLIGKKIP
-210 SPITSLDKVNIG
+210 SSFTSLDKVNID
-222 VAEGI
+222 VAEGE
-227 KSALENSQPPQ
+227 KSAHENSQQSQ
-238 KQQTCTDNTGDSDDS
+238 KQRTCTDNTGDSDDS

-264 SKTKN
+264 SIPMCTTKENIKEEYFFCKMKN

-368 LPPPSPAHLA
+368 LPPPSLAHLA

-406 EMSKVVTAFL
+406 EMSKVITAFL

-467 LDVESD
+467 VDVESD

-482 CRDRKSGLLCRVSA
+482 CKDRKSGLLCRVSA

-515 PVFIPLV
+515 PVFTPLA

-556 QRKHPLLPC
+556 QRKPPLLPC

-639 GKSPLTLE
+639 GKSPLTLG

-697 IEDPFSVK
+697 IEDPFSIK

-725 RAAYRYFACPQRKG
+725 RATYRYFACPQRKG
-739 GNKSSVD
+739 ENKPTVD

-757 KKPMK
+757 KKPVK
-762 SDHMASAC
+762 SENMASSC

-776 STEKINAEGGQPG
+776 STEKISAERGQPD
-789 KYDEVEC
+789 KYEEMEC

-805 DNLLINELDLSEH
+805 DNLLINELDLAEH
-818 GQESSPLS
+818 GQESSSLS
-826 TNEGSELAPKSIKKQ
+826 TSESSELEPKSIKKQ
-841 DVLAPSETCLKKECS
+841 DVLVPSETCFKKELT
-856 QCNCVVYKSPEPDES
+856 QCNCIDCKSPEPDES
-871 AGTDC
+871 AGTGC
-876 RSDLERESS
+876 RSNLETESS
-885 HTCYTCTDTSTTS
+885 HHILCTDTSATS

-912 DDSHPTQELYYV
+912 DDNHPTQELYFV

-949 KNDCPEDFRKI
+949 KNDCPDDFRKI

-1354 GNEEEKDSRDLVDP
+1354 GNEEEKDSRDLLDP

-1420 VNAQQVAGSSQQQGD
+1420 VNAQQVAGSAQQQGD

-1459 PQNSSQSTAITQAPS
+1459 PQNSTQSTAITQPPS

-1479 PKLGPP
+1479 SKLGPP

-1503 QSPPTQYSPMHN
+1503 QSPPAQYSPMHN

-1586 VNNGTVG
+1586 VNN
-1593 NSEPGFPGL
+1593 EPGFPGL

-1638 FQHNKPF
+1638 FQPNKPF
-1645 YTQGTIAYIFVNGLD
+1645 YTQAGLPMHSNQPILLSQGYPYLNVSYIQQ
-1660 GFCSGSRSLCK
+1660 K
-1671 SQDLRV
+1671 
-1677 KIYEFSK
+1677 K
-1684 HLLREHTCYV
+1684 
-1694 SDCAWCLLLKN
+1694 

>member
-1 MEESKTSKNENHEPK
+1 MEESKTIKSEKHEPK
-16 KNAWAFS
+16 KNVIC

-28 VKVITNQTLKARND
+28 VQVIANQMLKARND
-42 KSIKEIGTNSP
+42 KSIKEIGNSSP
-53 NKNTSKKNKQNDICI
+53 NRNSSKKIKQNDMCI

-80 ASVPGPKDLGLVLRD
+80 ANLPGPKDLGVVLRD
-95 QSHCKAKKSPSS
+95 QSHCKAKKFPNS
-107 PVKAEKLPVSQ
+107 PVKAEKAPSLQ
-118 AKVERAPIL
+118 AKV
-127 QAKAEKSPK
+127 EKSPK
-136 SPNSPV
+136 SPNSV
-142 KTEKAS
+142 KAGKATS
-148 SLQATA
+148 C
-154 AEKTLNSQRKA
+154 
-165 EKAPGSQMKS
+165 QMKS
-175 EKVPSLPT
+175 ENALSSPA
-183 EAEKVPGLLLKENM
+183 EAEKGSSLLLKDM
-197 GQTELQKIGKKIP
+197 RQKTELQQIGEKIP
-210 SPITSLDKVNIG
+210 SSFTSVDKVNIEA
-222 VAEGI
+222 VEGE
-227 KSALENSQPPQ
+227 KYALQNSPRSQ

-253 ASGTEDISDDL
+253 ASGIEDVSDDL
-264 SKTKN
+264 NKMKN

-283 ENATVIDESTLTPE
+283 ENATVIDESALTPE

-368 LPPPSPAHLA
+368 LPPPSPTHLA

-386 LAKEQGITDDDL
+386 LAKEHGITDDDL

-406 EMSKVVTAFL
+406 EMSKVITTFL

-453 LIQVLGI
+453 LIKVLGI
-460 LKKSVLY
+460 LKKNVLY
-467 LDVESD
+467 VDVESD

-507 LAALGKME
+507 LTALGKME

-556 QRKHPLLPC
+556 QRKPPLLPC
-565 LLGSWIEGF
+565 LLGSW
-574 DPKRMDDFQL
+574 
-584 KGIVEEKFVK
+584 
-594 WEYNS
+594 
-599 SSATEKNSIAE
+599 
-610 ENKAKADQPKDDTK
+610 
-624 KTETDNQSNAMKEKH
+624 
-639 GKSPLTLE
+639 SPLTLE

-666 LDFALEEYVICVR
+666 LEFALEEYVICVR
-679 IQDILT
+679 IRDILT

-739 GNKSSVD
+739 GNKSTVD
-746 SMKKEKGKISN
+746 FKKREKGKISS
-757 KKPMK
+757 KKPVK
-762 SDHMASAC
+762 SNNVATNG

-776 STEKINAEGGQPG
+776 STEKKNAEREQPV
-789 KYDEVEC
+789 KYDEMEC
-796 TSQRCITED
+796 TSQRCIID
-805 DNLLINELDLSEH
+805 NNNLLVNELDFADHE
-818 GQESSPLS
+818 QESSSLS
-826 TNEGSELAPKSIKKQ
+826 ASKSSELEPKSVKKQ
-841 DVLAPSETCLKKECS
+841 DHLAPSETCLKTELN
-856 QCNCVVYKSPEPDES
+856 QCNCIHLSKSPDPDKS
-871 AGTDC
+871 TGTDC
-876 RSDLERESS
+876 RSNLETESS
-885 HTCYTCTDTSTTS
+885 HQSVCTDIPATS

-912 DDSHPTQELYYV
+912 DDNLSTQELYYV

-978 VCKRCFDELSPPFSE
+978 VCKRCFDELSPPCSE

-1129 FAKRCDIGDA
+1129 FAK
-1139 SRGSLSSYAYILM
+1139 
-1152 VLYFLQQRKPPV
+1152 
-1164 IPVLQEIF
+1164 IF

-1204 KNTETLGELWL
+1204 KNTESLGELWL

-1334 KRRSSLLFR
+1334 KRKSSLLFR

-1354 GNEEEKDSRDLVDP
+1354 GNEEEKDSRDTDS

-1420 VNAQQVAGSSQQQGD
+1420 VNAQQVAGSAQQQGD
-1435 QSIRTRQSSE
+1435 QSVRTRQSSE
-1445 CSDSPSYSPQPQPF
+1445 CSESPSYSPQPQPF
-1459 PQNSSQSTAITQAPS
+1459 PQNSSQSAAITQPSS

-1494 VQMPMYNFP
+1494 VQMPLYNFP

-1541 PGSAPSNIGLNDP
+1541 PGSAPNNIGLNDP

-1560 PAARPVAIPSS
+1560 PAARPVAIPNT

-1586 VNNGTVG
+1586 VNSGAVG
-1593 NSEPGFPGL
+1593 NSEPGFRGL
-1602 NPPIPWEH
+1602 TPPIPWEH

-1638 FQHNKPF
+1638 FQPNKPF
-1645 YTQGTIAYIFVNGLD
+1645 YTQAGLPMHSNQPILLSQGYPYLNVSYIQQ
-1660 GFCSGSRSLCK
+1660 K
-1671 SQDLRV
+1671 
-1677 KIYEFSK
+1677 K
-1684 HLLREHTCYV
+1684 
-1694 SDCAWCLLLKN
+1694 

>member
-16 KNAWAFS
+16 KNAWALS

-28 VKVITNQTLKARND
+28 VKVISNQTLKARND
-42 KSIKEIGTNSP
+42 KSIKEIGTSSP
-53 NKNTSKKNKQNDICI
+53 NRNSSKKNKQNDICI

-80 ASVPGPKDLGLVLRD
+80 ANVASPKDLGLVLRD
-95 QSHCKAKKSPSS
+95 QSHCKTKKSPNS
-107 PVKAEKLPVSQ
+107 PVKAEKVPVS
-118 AKVERAPIL
+118 

-136 SPNSPV
+136 SSNSPV
-142 KTEKAS
+142 KTEKTS
-148 SLQATA
+148 SSQAIA
-154 AEKTLNSQRKA
+154 AEKALSSQRKT
-165 EKAPGSQMKS
+165 EKVPIAQMKS
-175 EKVPSLPT
+175 EKVPGSLTEPEKAPSLPF
-183 EAEKVPGLLLKENM
+183 KENM
-197 GQTELQKIGKKIP
+197 RQIELQQIGRKIP
-210 SPITSLDKVNIG
+210 SSFTSLDKVNID
-222 VAEGI
+222 VVEGE
-227 KSALENSQPPQ
+227 KSALENSPRSQ
-238 KQQTCTDNTGDSDDS
+238 KQQACTDNTGDSDDS
-253 ASGTEDISDDL
+253 ASGIEDISDDL
-264 SKTKN
+264 SKMKN

-283 ENATVIDESTLTPE
+283 ENATVIDESALTPE

-386 LAKEQGITDDDL
+386 LAKEHGITDDDL

-406 EMSKVVTAFL
+406 EMSKVVTTFL

-444 PPKMNHPDL
+444 PPRMNHPDL

-467 LDVESD
+467 IDVESD

-482 CRDRKSGLLCRVSA
+482 CKDRKSGLLCRVSA

-507 LAALGKME
+507 LAALGKAE
-515 PVFIPLV
+515 PVFTPLV

-556 QRKHPLLPC
+556 QRKPPLLPC
-565 LLGSWIEGF
+565 LLGSW
-574 DPKRMDDFQL
+574 
-584 KGIVEEKFVK
+584 
-594 WEYNS
+594 
-599 SSATEKNSIAE
+599 
-610 ENKAKADQPKDDTK
+610 
-624 KTETDNQSNAMKEKH
+624 
-639 GKSPLTLE
+639 SPLTLG

-739 GNKSSVD
+739 GNKSTVD

-757 KKPMK
+757 KKPVK
-762 SDHMASAC
+762 SDNMASNC
-770 CILLGE
+770 CILHGE
-776 STEKINAEGGQPG
+776 STEKINAERGQPD
-789 KYDEVEC
+789 KYDEMEC

-805 DNLLINELDLSEH
+805 DSLLVNELDLAEL
-818 GQESSPLS
+818 GQESSSLS
-826 TNEGSELAPKSIKKQ
+826 TSGGSELEPKSIKKQ
-841 DVLAPSETCLKKECS
+841 DDLALSETCLKKELS
-856 QCNCVVYKSPEPDES
+856 QCNCIGYKSPDPDES
-871 AGTDC
+871 SGTDC
-876 RSDLERESS
+876 QSNIETESS
-885 HTCYTCTDTSTTS
+885 HQIVSTDTSATS
-898 CNCKATEDASDLND
+898 CNCKATEDASDFND
-912 DDSHPTQELYYV
+912 DDNHPTQELYYV

-1343 LKKKDSEEEKE
+1343 LKKKDSEEEKD
-1354 GNEEEKDSRDLVDP
+1354 GNEEEKDSRDLLDP
-1368 RDLHDTRDF
+1368 RDLHDTREF

-1420 VNAQQVAGSSQQQGD
+1420 VNAQQVAGSAQQQGD
-1435 QSIRTRQSSE
+1435 QSVRTRQSSE

-1459 PQNSSQSTAITQAPS
+1459 PQNSSQSAAITQSPS

-1503 QSPPTQYSPMHN
+1503 QSPPAQYSPMHN

-1560 PAARPVAIPSS
+1560 PAARPVAIPNS

-1638 FQHNKPF
+1638 FQPNKPF
-1645 YTQGTIAYIFVNGLD
+1645 YTQAGLPMHSNQPILLSQGYPYLNVSYIQQ
-1660 GFCSGSRSLCK
+1660 K
-1671 SQDLRV
+1671 
-1677 KIYEFSK
+1677 K
-1684 HLLREHTCYV
+1684 
-1694 SDCAWCLLLKN
+1694 

>member
-1 MEESKTSKNENHEPK
+1 MEDSKTLKSENHEPK
-16 KNAWAFS
+16 KNVIC
-23 EESKA
+23 EENKA
-28 VKVITNQTLKARND
+28 VQVISNQTLKARND
-42 KSIKEIGTNSP
+42 KSIKEIGNSSP
-53 NKNTSKKNKQNDICI
+53 NRNSSKKNKQNDICI

-80 ASVPGPKDLGLVLRD
+80 TNLPGPKDLGLVLRD
-95 QSHCKAKKSPSS
+95 QSHCKAKKFPNSL
-107 PVKAEKLPVSQ
+107 VKAEKAPISQ
-118 AKVERAPIL
+118 AKLEKATSL

-136 SPNSPV
+136 SPNSV
-142 KTEKAS
+142 KAEKAS
-148 SLQATA
+148 S
-154 AEKTLNSQRKA
+154 
-165 EKAPGSQMKS
+165 SQMKS
-175 EKVPSLPT
+175 EKVPSSLA
-183 EAEKVPGLLLKENM
+183 EAEKGPSLLLKDM
-197 GQTELQKIGKKIP
+197 RQKTELQQIGKKIP
-210 SPITSLDKVNIG
+210 SSFTSVDKVNIEA
-222 VAEGI
+222 VEGE
-227 KSALENSQPPQ
+227 KYALQNSPQSQ
-238 KQQTCTDNTGDSDDS
+238 KQQTCADNTGDSDDS
-253 ASGTEDISDDL
+253 ASGIEDVSDDL
-264 SKTKN
+264 SKMKN

-386 LAKEQGITDDDL
+386 LAKEHGITDDDL

-406 EMSKVVTAFL
+406 EMSKVITTFL

-453 LIQVLGI
+453 LIKVLGI
-460 LKKSVLY
+460 LKKNVLY
-467 LDVESD
+467 VDVESD

-507 LAALGKME
+507 LTALGKIE

-556 QRKHPLLPC
+556 QRKPPLLPC
-565 LLGSWIEGF
+565 LLGSW
-574 DPKRMDDFQL
+574 
-584 KGIVEEKFVK
+584 
-594 WEYNS
+594 
-599 SSATEKNSIAE
+599 
-610 ENKAKADQPKDDTK
+610 
-624 KTETDNQSNAMKEKH
+624 
-639 GKSPLTLE
+639 SPLTLE
-647 TPNQVS
+647 TPNRVS

-679 IQDILT
+679 IRDILT

-725 RAAYRYFACPQRKG
+725 RAAYRYFACPQTKG
-739 GNKSSVD
+739 GNKSTVD
-746 SMKKEKGKISN
+746 FKKREKGKISN
-757 KKPMK
+757 KKPVK
-762 SDHMASAC
+762 SNNMANNG

-776 STEKINAEGGQPG
+776 TTEKINAEREQPV
-789 KYDEVEC
+789 KYDELEC
-796 TSQRCITED
+796 TSQRCIID
-805 DNLLINELDLSEH
+805 NNLLVNELDFADH
-818 GQESSPLS
+818 GQDSSSLS
-826 TNEGSELAPKSIKKQ
+826 TSNSSELEPKLVKKQ
-841 DVLAPSETCLKKECS
+841 DDLAPSETCLKKELS
-856 QCNCVVYKSPEPDES
+856 QCNCIDLPKSPDPDKS
-871 AGTDC
+871 TGTDC
-876 RSDLERESS
+876 RSNLETESS
-885 HTCYTCTDTSTTS
+885 HQSVCTDTSATS

-912 DDSHPTQELYYV
+912 DDNLPTQELYYV

-978 VCKRCFDELSPPFSE
+978 VCKRCFDELSPPCSE

-1204 KNTETLGELWL
+1204 KNTESLGELWL

-1298 AEYFFDSRVLTDGEL
+1298 AVSL
-1313 APNDRCC
+1313 
-1320 RVCGKIGHYMKDCP
+1320 HYM
-1334 KRRSSLLFR
+1334 
-1343 LKKKDSEEEKE
+1343 
-1354 GNEEEKDSRDLVDP
+1354 N
-1368 RDLHDTRDF
+1368 
-1377 RDPRDLRCFICGDA
+1377 
-1391 GHVRR
+1391 
-1396 ECPEVKLARQR
+1396 
-1407 NSSVAAAQLVRNL
+1407 
-1420 VNAQQVAGSSQQQGD
+1420 
-1435 QSIRTRQSSE
+1435 
-1445 CSDSPSYSPQPQPF
+1445 
-1459 PQNSSQSTAITQAPS
+1459 
-1474 QPGSQ
+1474 
-1479 PKLGPP
+1479 
-1485 QQGAQPPHQ
+1485 
-1494 VQMPMYNFP
+1494 
-1503 QSPPTQYSPMHN
+1503 
-1515 MGLLPM
+1515 
-1521 HPLQIP
+1521 
-1527 APSWPIHGPVIHSA
+1527 
-1541 PGSAPSNIGLNDP
+1541 
-1554 SIIFAQ
+1554 
-1560 PAARPVAIPSS
+1560 
-1571 SHDGHWPRTVAPNSL
+1571 
-1586 VNNGTVG
+1586 
-1593 NSEPGFPGL
+1593 
-1602 NPPIPWEH
+1602 
-1610 APRPHFP
+1610 
-1617 LVPASWPYGLHQNFM
+1617 
-1632 HQGNAR
+1632 
-1638 FQHNKPF
+1638 
-1645 YTQGTIAYIFVNGLD
+1645 
-1660 GFCSGSRSLCK
+1660 
-1671 SQDLRV
+1671 
-1677 KIYEFSK
+1677 
-1684 HLLREHTCYV
+1684 
-1694 SDCAWCLLLKN
+1694 

>member
-16 KNAWAFS
+16 KNAWAIC

-28 VKVITNQTLKARND
+28 VKVINNQTLKTRND
-42 KSIKEIGTNSP
+42 KSFKEIGTSSP
-53 NKNTSKKNKQNDICI
+53 NRNSSKKNKQNDTCI
-68 EKTEVKSCKVNA
+68 EKTEVKSCKVNP
-80 ASVPGPKDLGLVLRD
+80 ASVPGPKDLGLVFRD
-95 QSHCKAKKSPSS
+95 QSLCKAKKSPKS
-107 PVKAEKLPVSQ
+107 PLKVEKASISQ
-118 AKVERAPIL
+118 AKVEKTPSL
-127 QAKAEKSPK
+127 QAKTEKSPK

-142 KTEKAS
+142 I
-148 SLQATA
+148 
-154 AEKTLNSQRKA
+154 AEKTPGSQTAAAKALSSQRRT
-165 EKAPGSQMKS
+165 EKVPSSQMKS
-175 EKVPSLPT
+175 EKVPNSPA
-183 EAEKVPGLLLKENM
+183 EAENVPSLLLKENM
-197 GQTELQKIGKKIP
+197 RQMELQQIGRKIP
-210 SPITSLDKVNIG
+210 SSFTSVDKVNIEG
-222 VAEGI
+222 VQG
-227 KSALENSQPPQ
+227 KKCALENSLRSQ
-238 KQQTCTDNTGDSDDS
+238 KQQTCTDNIGDSDDS
-253 ASGTEDISDDL
+253 ASGIEDISDDL
-264 SKTKN
+264 SKMKN

-283 ENATVIDESTLTPE
+283 ENATVIDESILTPE

-368 LPPPSPAHLA
+368 LPLPSTAHLA
-378 ALSVAVIE
+378 ALSVAVVE

-406 EMSKVVTAFL
+406 EMSKVITTCL

-460 LKKSVLY
+460 LKKNVLFV
-467 LDVESD
+467 DVESD

-482 CRDRKSGLLCRVSA
+482 CKDQKSGLLCRVSA

-507 LAALGKME
+507 LAALGKRE
-515 PVFIPLV
+515 PFFTPLV
-522 LAFRYWAKLCYIDS
+522 LAFRYWAKLCHIDS

-556 QRKHPLLPC
+556 QRKPPLLPC

-594 WEYNS
+594 WECNS

-679 IQDILT
+679 IKDILT

-725 RAAYRYFACPQRKG
+725 RAAYRYFASPQRKG
-739 GNKSSVD
+739 GNKSTVD
-746 SMKKEKGKISN
+746 SKKKEKGKISN
-757 KKPMK
+757 KKPVK
-762 SDHMASAC
+762 SDNMATNC

-776 STEKINAEGGQPG
+776 STEKINAGRDLLD
-789 KYDEVEC
+789 KYDEMEC
-796 TSQRCITED
+796 TSQRCIT
-805 DNLLINELDLSEH
+805 DNVSLVNELDLAGH
-818 GQESSPLS
+818 GQESSSLITS
-826 TNEGSELAPKSIKKQ
+826 EGSQLEPKSVKKQ
-841 DVLAPSETCLKKECS
+841 NDLSPSETYVKKELS
-856 QCNCVVYKSPEPDES
+856 QCDCNEYKSPDPSES
-871 AGTDC
+871 ATTGC
-876 RSDLERESS
+876 RSNLETQNSLQIACADMS
-885 HTCYTCTDTSTTS
+885 ATS
-898 CNCKATEDASDLND
+898 CKCKATEDASDTNGD
-912 DDSHPTQELYYV
+912 DILLTQELYYV

-1048 KLNCKEIIE
+1048 KLNSKEIIE

-1354 GNEEEKDSRDLVDP
+1354 GNEEDKDSRDVLDL
-1368 RDLHDTRDF
+1368 RDGHDTRDY

-1420 VNAQQVAGSSQQQGD
+1420 VNAQQVAGSAQQQGD
-1435 QSIRTRQSSE
+1435 QPIRTRQSSE

-1459 PQNSSQSTAITQAPS
+1459 PQNSSQSAAITQPPS
-1474 QPGSQ
+1474 QTGSQ
-1479 PKLGPP
+1479 PNLGPP

-1494 VQMPMYNFP
+1494 VQMPMFNFP
-1503 QSPPTQYSPMHN
+1503 QSPPAQYSPMHN

-1541 PGSAPSNIGLNDP
+1541 PGSAPSNISLNDP

-1586 VNNGTVG
+1586 VNNSAVG

-1638 FQHNKPF
+1638 FQPNKPF
-1645 YTQGTIAYIFVNGLD
+1645 YTQAGLPMHSNQPILLSQGYPYLSVSYIQQ
-1660 GFCSGSRSLCK
+1660 K
-1671 SQDLRV
+1671 
-1677 KIYEFSK
+1677 K
-1684 HLLREHTCYV
+1684 
-1694 SDCAWCLLLKN
+1694 

>member
-16 KNAWAFS
+16 KNASAIS

-28 VKVITNQTLKARND
+28 VKVVTNQTLKARND
-42 KSIKEIGTNSP
+42 KSLKETGTSSP
-53 NKNTSKKNKQNDICI
+53 NRNSSKKSKQNDICI
-68 EKTEVKSCKVNA
+68 DKTEIKSCKVNA
-80 ASVPGPKDLGLVLRD
+80 TNVPGPKDLGIVLRD
-95 QSHCKAKKSPSS
+95 QSHCKTKKVPNSL
-107 PVKAEKLPVSQ
+107 VKIEKVLTSQ
-118 AKVERAPIL
+118 TKVEKAPNL
-127 QAKAEKSPK
+127 LVKAEKSPK
-136 SPNSPV
+136 SLNSPV
-142 KTEKAS
+142 KLEKSPNSQATVAEKALS
-148 SLQATA
+148 SQ
-154 AEKTLNSQRKA
+154 KKA
-165 EKAPGSQMKS
+165 EKAPNSQMKS
-175 EKVPSLPT
+175 EKVPSSPA
-183 EAEKVPGLLLKENM
+183 EAEKVSNLLLKENM
-197 GQTELQKIGKKIP
+197 RQTELQQIGKKIP
-210 SPITSLDKVNIG
+210 SSFTSLDKVNF
-222 VAEGI
+222 VEGE
-227 KSALENSQPPQ
+227 KSALENLPLSQ

-253 ASGTEDISDDL
+253 ASGIEDTSDDL
-264 SKTKN
+264 SKVKN

-378 ALSVAVIE
+378 ALSIAVIE

-406 EMSKVVTAFL
+406 EMSKVITTFL

-467 LDVESD
+467 IDVESD

-482 CRDRKSGLLCRVSA
+482 CKDRKSGLLCRVSA

-515 PVFIPLV
+515 PVFTPLV

-556 QRKHPLLPC
+556 QRKPPLLPC

-739 GNKSSVD
+739 GNISTVD
-746 SMKKEKGKISN
+746 SMKKKKGKINN
-757 KKPMK
+757 KKPVK
-762 SDHMASAC
+762 SDSMASKC
-770 CILLGE
+770 CVLLGE
-776 STEKINAEGGQPG
+776 NTGKINAETGQPD
-789 KYDEVEC
+789 KYETEC

-805 DNLLINELDLSEH
+805 DSLLVNEQDLAEH
-818 GQESSPLS
+818 EQESSSLS
-826 TNEGSELAPKSIKKQ
+826 TSEGSALEPKLVKKQ
-841 DVLAPSETCLKKECS
+841 DDLEPSKTCSEKELS
-856 QCNCVVYKSPEPDES
+856 QCNCVNYKSLDSNEC
-871 AGTDC
+871 AGTNF
-876 RSDLERESS
+876 RSDLETESS
-885 HTCYTCTDTSTTS
+885 HQIMCTDTSATS
-898 CNCKATEDASDLND
+898 CKCKATEDASDLND
-912 DDSHPTQELYYV
+912 DDNHTTQELYYV

-1057 NLAKILKRH
+1057 NLARILKRH

-1334 KRRSSLLFR
+1334 KRRR

-1354 GNEEEKDSRDLVDP
+1354 GNEEEKDSRDHLDS
-1368 RDLHDTRDF
+1368 RDIHDTRDF

-1420 VNAQQVAGSSQQQGD
+1420 VNAQQVSGSAQQQGD
-1435 QSIRTRQSSE
+1435 QTIRTRQSSE

-1459 PQNSSQSTAITQAPS
+1459 PQNSSQSAAITQPPS

-1503 QSPPTQYSPMHN
+1503 QSPPAQYSPMHN
-1515 MGLLPM
+1515 MGLLPV

-1638 FQHNKPF
+1638 FQPNKPF
-1645 YTQGTIAYIFVNGLD
+1645 YTQDRCAARR
-1660 GFCSGSRSLCK
+1660 C
-1671 SQDLRV
+1671 
-1677 KIYEFSK
+1677 
-1684 HLLREHTCYV
+1684 RERCPHPPRGNV
-1694 SDCAWCLLLKN
+1694 SE

>member
-1 MEESKTSKNENHEPK
+1 MEESKTLKSENHEPK
-16 KNAWAFS
+16 KNVIC

-28 VKVITNQTLKARND
+28 VQVIGNQTLKARND
-42 KSIKEIGTNSP
+42 KSVKEIENSSP
-53 NKNTSKKNKQNDICI
+53 NRNSSKKNKQNDICI

-80 ASVPGPKDLGLVLRD
+80 ANLPGPKDLGLVLRD
-95 QSHCKAKKSPSS
+95 QSHCKAKKFPNS
-107 PVKAEKLPVSQ
+107 PVKAEKATISQ
-118 AKVERAPIL
+118 AKSEKATSL

-136 SPNSPV
+136 SPNSV
-142 KTEKAS
+142 KAEKAS
-148 SLQATA
+148 SY
-154 AEKTLNSQRKA
+154 
-165 EKAPGSQMKS
+165 QMKS
-175 EKVPSLPT
+175 EKVPSSPA
-183 EAEKVPGLLLKENM
+183 EAEKGPSLLLKDM
-197 GQTELQKIGKKIP
+197 RQKTELQQIGKKIP
-210 SPITSLDKVNIG
+210 SSFTSVDKVNIEAVG
-222 VAEGI
+222 GE
-227 KSALENSQPPQ
+227 KCALQNSPRSQ

-253 ASGTEDISDDL
+253 ASGIEDVSDDL
-264 SKTKN
+264 SKMKN

-283 ENATVIDESTLTPE
+283 ENATVIDESALTPE

-386 LAKEQGITDDDL
+386 LAKEHGITDDDL

-406 EMSKVVTAFL
+406 EMSKVITTFL
-416 PECSLRLYGSSLTKF
+416 PECSLRLYGSSLTRF

-453 LIQVLGI
+453 LIKVLGI
-460 LKKSVLY
+460 LKKNVLY
-467 LDVESD
+467 VDVESD

-507 LAALGKME
+507 LTALGKIE

-522 LAFRYWAKLCYIDS
+522 LAFRYWAK
-536 QTDGGIPSYCFALMV
+536 
-551 MFFLQ
+551 
-556 QRKHPLLPC
+556 
-565 LLGSWIEGF
+565 
-574 DPKRMDDFQL
+574 
-584 KGIVEEKFVK
+584 
-594 WEYNS
+594 
-599 SSATEKNSIAE
+599 
-610 ENKAKADQPKDDTK
+610 
-624 KTETDNQSNAMKEKH
+624 
-639 GKSPLTLE
+639 SPLALE
-647 TPNQVS
+647 TPNRVS

-725 RAAYRYFACPQRKG
+725 RAAYRYFACPQTKG
-739 GNKSSVD
+739 GNKSTVD
-746 SMKKEKGKISN
+746 FKKREKGKISN
-757 KKPMK
+757 KKPVK
-762 SDHMASAC
+762 SNNMATNG

-776 STEKINAEGGQPG
+776 TTEKINAEREQPVQC
-789 KYDEVEC
+789 DEMDC
-796 TSQRCITED
+796 TSQRCIID
-805 DNLLINELDLSEH
+805 NNNLLVNELDFADH
-818 GQESSPLS
+818 GQDSSSLS
-826 TNEGSELAPKSIKKQ
+826 TSKSSEIEPKLDKKQ
-841 DVLAPSETCLKKECS
+841 DDLAPSETCLKKELS
-856 QCNCVVYKSPEPDES
+856 QCNCIDLSKSPDPDKS
-871 AGTDC
+871 TGTDC
-876 RSDLERESS
+876 RSNLETESS
-885 HTCYTCTDTSTTS
+885 HQSVCTDTSATS

-912 DDSHPTQELYYV
+912 DDNLPTQELYYV

-978 VCKRCFDELSPPFSE
+978 VCKRCF
-993 QHNREQILIGLEKF
+993 
-1007 IQKEYDEK
+1007 EK

-1204 KNTETLGELWL
+1204 KNTESLGELWL

-1334 KRRSSLLFR
+1334 KRKSLLFR

-1354 GNEEEKDSRDLVDP
+1354 GNEEEKDSRDVLDP

-1420 VNAQQVAGSSQQQGD
+1420 VNAQQVAGSAQQQGD

-1445 CSDSPSYSPQPQPF
+1445 CSESPSYSPQPQPF
-1459 PQNSSQSTAITQAPS
+1459 PQNSSQSAAITQPSS

-1494 VQMPMYNFP
+1494 VQMPLYNFP
-1503 QSPPTQYSPMHN
+1503 QSPPAQYSPMHN

-1560 PAARPVAIPSS
+1560 PAARPVAIPNT

-1586 VNNGTVG
+1586 VNSGAVG
-1593 NSEPGFPGL
+1593 NSEPGFRGL
-1602 NPPIPWEH
+1602 TPPIPWEH

-1638 FQHNKPF
+1638 FQPNKPF
-1645 YTQGTIAYIFVNGLD
+1645 YTQDRCATRR
-1660 GFCSGSRSLCK
+1660 C
-1671 SQDLRV
+1671 
-1677 KIYEFSK
+1677 
-1684 HLLREHTCYV
+1684 RERCPHPPRGNV
-1694 SDCAWCLLLKN
+1694 SE